1 MVVKLRCDSKNRAS
15 KWRESS
21 TSSIISCKC
30 GRKKLRLCKNKE
42 MSKESEEIKTIEQW
56 RWSEMQGLELHDSS
70 LSSDIDLGASFKA
83 NHNSI
88 DNFPST
94 PTITLKTSSTK
105 TTTIISNTQLKSQNF
120 DKREVF
126 IEENKQMGSFE
137 KEKKISKDFDK
148 REVFVEDNK
157 QMGSF
162 EKEKKN
168 SGDGDKEK
176 SGLSLPPVGFKELFR
191 FADRLDCVLMGIGTV
206 GAFVHGCSLPLF
218 LRFFADLVNSF
229 GSNAN
234 NVDKMTQEVL
244 KYAFYFL
251 VVGAAIWASS
261 WAEISCWMWTGERQ
275 STKMRI
281 KFLEAAL
288 NQDIQY
294 FDTHLRT
301 SDVVSAI
308 NTDAV
313 MVQDAIS
320 EKLGNFI
327 HYMATFVSGFVV
339 GFTAVWQLA
348 LVTLAVVP
356 LIAVIGG
363 IHATTLAKLSGKSQE
378 SLSQAGNIV
387 EQTIVQIRTVLAYVG
402 ESKALKD
409 YTAALRIAQ
418 RIGYKT
424 GFAKGLGLGATYFT
438 VFCCYALLLW
448 YGGYL
453 VRHHFTNGGLAISTM
468 FAVMIGGIG
477 LGQSAPS
484 MAAFAKAR
492 VAAAKI
498 FQVIDHKPA
507 VDRNA
512 ESGLELESV
521 TGQVELKNVNFSYP
535 SRPDVLVLKNFSITV
550 PSGKTIA
557 LVGSSGSGKSTV
569 VSLIERFYDPTSGQV
584 MLDGQDIKSLK
595 LKWLRQQV
603 GLVSQE
609 PALFATTIKE
619 NILLGRPDA
628 NLIEIEEAAR
638 VANAHSFIIKLPD
651 GYDTQVGERGLQL
664 SGGQKQRIAIARAM
678 LKNPAILLLDE
689 ATSALDS
696 ESEKLVQEALDRF
709 MIGRTTLVIAHRLS
723 TIRKADL
730 VAVLQQGSV
739 SEIGTHDELM
749 GKGENGMYAKLIRMQ
764 EAAHETALN
773 NARKSSARPS
783 SARNSVSS
791 PIITRNSSYGRSPYS
806 RRLSDFSTSDFSLSL
821 DAGYPNY
828 RHDKLAFREQY
839 SSFLRLAKM
848 NSPEWSYALIGSI
861 GSVVCG
867 SLSAFFAYVLSAVLS
882 VYYNPDHAYMIRE
895 IGKYCYLLIGVS
907 SAALIFNT
915 LQHFFWDVVG
925 ENLTKRVREKMIEA
939 VLKNEMAWFD
949 QEENE
954 SSRIAARLALDANNV
969 RSAIGDRISVI
980 MQNSALM
987 LVACT
992 AGFVLQWR
1000 LALVLIAVFPVVV
1013 AATVL
1018 QKMFMKGFSGD
1029 LEAAHA
1035 KSTQLA
1041 GEAVANV
1048 RTVAAFNSETKIV
1061 DLFTTN
1067 LQTPLKRCFWKGQ
1080 IAGTGYGIAQ
1090 FLLYASYALGLWY
1103 ASWLVKHGIS
1113 DFSKTIRVFMVLM
1126 VSANG
1131 AAETLTL
1138 APDFIKGGRAMRS
1151 VFDLLDRK
1159 TEIEPDDIDSTPV
1172 PDKLRGEVEFKH
1184 VDFTYPSR
1192 PDVPIFRDLNLRA
1205 RAGKTLA
1212 LVGPSGSGKSSVI
1225 SLILRYYDPSSG
1237 RVMIDGKDIR
1247 KYNLKALRRHIA
1259 MVPQEPCLFATTIY
1273 ENIAYGQESATEAEI
1288 IEAATMANAHK
1299 FISSLPDG
1307 YETFVGERG
1316 IQLSGGQKQRI
1327 AIARAFLR
1335 KAEVMLLDEATSA
1348 LDAESERSVQEALE
1362 RACAGKTTIVV
1373 AHRLSTIR
1381 NAHVIAVIDDGKVAE
1396 QGSHSHLLKNYPD
1409 GIYSRM
1415 IQLQRFTHGQVVSM
1429 VSGSSSSTRQR
1440 EDQDQGQ

>member
-1 MVVKLRCDSKNRAS
+1 MSQ
-15 KWRESS
+15 ESVQ
-21 TSSIISCKC
+21 I
-30 GRKKLRLCKNKE
+30 E
-42 MSKESEEIKTIEQW
+42 EEIKSLEQW
-56 RWSEMQGLELHDSS
+56 RWSEMQGLELLPEPSS
-70 LSSDIDLGASFKA
+70 
-83 NHNSI
+83 NS
-88 DNFPST
+88 N
-94 PTITLKTSSTK
+94 
-105 TTTIISNTQLKSQNF
+105 
-120 DKREVF
+120 
-126 IEENKQMGSFE
+126 
-137 KEKKISKDFDK
+137 
-148 REVFVEDNK
+148 
-157 QMGSF
+157 
-162 EKEKKN
+162 KN
-168 SGDGDKEK
+168 SRNPETE
-176 SGLSLPPVGFKELFR
+176 LQEHPPEMENGGGTPPPPPPATAEEPKKAEIRGVAFKELFR
-191 FADRLDCVLMGIGTV
+191 FADGLDYVLMTIGSV

-234 NVDKMTQEVL
+234 NVDKMMQEVL
-244 KYAFYFL
+244 KYALYFL

-275 STKMRI
+275 TTKMRI
-281 KFLEAAL
+281 KYLEAAL
-288 NQDIQY
+288 NQDIQF
-294 FDTHLRT
+294 FDTEVRT

-327 HYMATFVSGFVV
+327 HYMATFVSGFIV

-348 LVTLAVVP
+348 LVTIAVVP

-363 IHATTLAKLSGKSQE
+363 IHTTTLSKLSNKSQE

-387 EQTIVQIRTVLAYVG
+387 EQQTVVQIRVVMAFVG
-402 ESKALKD
+402 ESRASQAYSSALK
-409 YTAALRIAQ
+409 TAQKL
-418 RIGYKT
+418 GYKT
-424 GFAKGLGLGATYFT
+424 GFAKGMGLGATYFV

-453 VRHHFTNGGLAISTM
+453 VRHHLTNGGLAIATM
-468 FAVMIGGIG
+468 FAVMIGGLG
-477 LGQSAPS
+477 LGQSVPS
-484 MAAFAKAR
+484 MAAFAKAK

-498 FQVIDHKPA
+498 FRIIDHKPTIE
-507 VDRNA
+507 RNS
-512 ESGLELESV
+512 ESGVELESV
-521 TGQVELKNVNFSYP
+521 TGLVELKNVDFSYP
-535 SRPDVLVLKNFSITV
+535 SRPDVKILNEFTLSV
-550 PSGKTIA
+550 PAGKTIA

-584 MLDGQDIKSLK
+584 LLDGHDLKTLK
-595 LKWLRQQV
+595 LKWLRQQI

-609 PALFATTIKE
+609 PALFATSIKE

-628 NLIEIEEAAR
+628 DQVEVEEAAR

-651 GYDTQVGERGLQL
+651 GFDTQVGERGLQL

-709 MIGRTTLVIAHRLS
+709 MIGRTTLIIAHRLS

-739 SEIGTHDELM
+739 SEIGTHDELFA
-749 GKGENGMYAKLIRMQ
+749 KGENGIYSKLIKMQ
-764 EAAHETALN
+764 EAAHETAMN

-791 PIITRNSSYGRSPYS
+791 PIIARNSSYGRSPYS
-806 RRLSDFSTSDFSLSL
+806 RRLSDFSTTDFSLSVE
-821 DAGYPNY
+821 ASSYPNY
-828 RHDKLAFREQY
+828 RHDKLPFKDQAN
-839 SSFLRLAKM
+839 SFWRLAKM
-848 NSPEWSYALIGSI
+848 NSPEWKYALV
-861 GSVVCG
+861 GSVGSVICG

-882 VYYNPDHAYMIRE
+882 IYYNPDHNYMIKQ
-895 IGKYCYLLIGVS
+895 IDKYCYLLIGLS

-915 LQHFFWDVVG
+915 LQHSFWDIVG
-925 ENLTKRVREKMIEA
+925 ENLTKRVREKMLTA

-954 SSRIAARLALDANNV
+954 SARISARLALDANNV

-980 MQNSALM
+980 VQNTALM

-1000 LALVLIAVFPVVV
+1000 LALVLVAVFPVVV

-1018 QKMFMKGFSGD
+1018 QKMFMTGFSGD

-1035 KSTQLA
+1035 KGTQLA
-1041 GEAVANV
+1041 GEAIANV
-1048 RTVAAFNSETKIV
+1048 RTVAAFNSEAKIV
-1061 DLFTTN
+1061 RLYTAN
-1067 LQTPLKRCFWKGQ
+1067 LEPPLKRCFWKGQ
-1080 IAGTGYGIAQ
+1080 IAGSGYGVAQ
-1090 FLLYASYALGLWY
+1090 FCLYASYALGLWY

-1138 APDFIKGGRAMRS
+1138 APDFIKGGQAMRS
-1151 VFDLLDRK
+1151 VFELLDRK
-1159 TEIEPDDIDSTPV
+1159 TEIEPDDLDTTPV
-1172 PDKLRGEVEFKH
+1172 PDRLRGEVELKH
-1184 VDFTYPSR
+1184 IDFSYPSR
-1192 PDVPIFRDLNLRA
+1192 PDIQVFRDLSLRA

-1212 LVGPSGSGKSSVI
+1212 LVGPSGCGKSSVI
-1225 SLILRYYDPSSG
+1225 SLIQRFYEPSSG
-1237 RVMIDGKDIR
+1237 RVLIDGKDIR
-1247 KYNLKALRRHIA
+1247 KYNLKAIRKHIA
-1259 MVPQEPCLFATTIY
+1259 IVPQEPCLFGTTIY
-1273 ENIAYGQESATEAEI
+1273 ENIAYGHECATEAEI
-1288 IEAATMANAHK
+1288 IQAATLASAHK
-1299 FISSLPDG
+1299 FISALPDG
-1307 YETFVGERG
+1307 YKTYVGERG
-1316 IQLSGGQKQRI
+1316 VQLSGGQKQRI
-1327 AIARAFLR
+1327 AIARALVR
-1335 KAEVMLLDEATSA
+1335 KAEIMLLDEATSA
-1348 LDAESERSVQEALE
+1348 LDAESERSVQEALDQ
-1362 RACAGKTTIVV
+1362 ACSGRTSIVV

-1409 GIYSRM
+1409 GIYARM
-1415 IQLQRFTHGQVVSM
+1415 IQLQRFTHTQVIGM
-1429 VSGSSSSTRQR
+1429 TSGSSSRVNK
-1440 EDQDQGQ
+1440 EDDA

>member
-1 MVVKLRCDSKNRAS
+1 
-15 KWRESS
+15 
-21 TSSIISCKC
+21 
-30 GRKKLRLCKNKE
+30 
-42 MSKESEEIKTIEQW
+42 MSQDSEEIKTIEQW
-56 RWSEMQGLELHDSS
+56 KWSEIQGLELLVSAHPPPP
-70 LSSDIDLGASFKA
+70 SSDSVQTPSFKA
-83 NHNSI
+83 YNHNHNPLIFPNSTNSNATGNTTNNI
-88 DNFPST
+88 TITPTTEAQQTQGDFVQSTEVSAGGLNLPRQQEMDGSDGKKKKDGGGDAEKPGSPPPST
-94 PTITLKTSSTK
+94 RFS
-105 TTTIISNTQLKSQNF
+105 
-120 DKREVF
+120 
-126 IEENKQMGSFE
+126 
-137 KEKKISKDFDK
+137 
-148 REVFVEDNK
+148 
-157 QMGSF
+157 
-162 EKEKKN
+162 
-168 SGDGDKEK
+168 
-176 SGLSLPPVGFKELFR
+176 ELFR
-191 FADRLDCVLMGIGTV
+191 FADGLDYFLMSIGTL

-234 NVDKMTQEVL
+234 NVDKMTQEVV

-281 KFLEAAL
+281 KYLEAVL
-288 NQDIQY
+288 NQDIQF
-294 FDTHLRT
+294 FDTEVRT
-301 SDVVSAI
+301 SDVVYAI

-363 IHATTLAKLSGKSQE
+363 IHAATLSKLSAKSQAA
-378 SLSQAGNIV
+378 LSEAGNIV
-387 EQTIVQIRTVLAYVG
+387 EQTIAQIRTVLAYVG
-402 ESKALKD
+402 ESRALQA
-409 YTAALRIAQ
+409 YSAALRISQ
-418 RIGYKT
+418 KLGYKN
-424 GFAKGLGLGATYFT
+424 GFSKGMGLGATYFT

-453 VRHHFTNGGLAISTM
+453 VRHHFTNGGLAIATM
-468 FAVMIGGIG
+468 FAVMIGGLA

-498 FQVIDHKPA
+498 FHVIDHKPS

-512 ESGLELESV
+512 DSGLDLGSVSGQLEL
-521 TGQVELKNVNFSYP
+521 QNVDFSYP
-535 SRPDVLVLKNFSITV
+535 ARPDVQILNNFSLTV
-550 PSGKTIA
+550 PAGKTIA

-569 VSLIERFYDPTSGQV
+569 VSLIERFYDPSSGQV
-584 MLDGQDIKSLK
+584 LLDGYDIKTLK
-595 LKWLRQQV
+595 LRWLRQQI

-628 NLIEIEEAAR
+628 SLIEIEEAAR
-638 VANAHSFIIKLPD
+638 VANAHSFIVKLPN

-749 GKGENGMYAKLIRMQ
+749 VKGENGVYAKLIKMQ
-764 EAAHETALN
+764 EAAHEAALN

-821 DAGYPNY
+821 DAAYPNY
-828 RHDKLAFREQY
+828 RLEKLPFKEQA

-848 NSPEWSYALIGSI
+848 NSPEWPYALVGSI
-861 GSVVCG
+861 GSVICG

-882 VYYNPDHAYMIRE
+882 VYYNPDHAFMIRQ
-895 IGKYCYLLIGVS
+895 IAKYCYLLIGLS

-925 ENLTKRVREKMIEA
+925 ENLTKRVREKMLAA

-1018 QKMFMKGFSGD
+1018 QKMFMTGFSGD

-1035 KSTQLA
+1035 KGTQLA
-1041 GEAVANV
+1041 GEAVANL
-1048 RTVAAFNSETKIV
+1048 RTVAAFNSELKIV
-1061 DLFTTN
+1061 SLFTAN
-1067 LQTPLKRCFWKGQ
+1067 LDVPLRRCFWKGQ
-1080 IAGTGYGIAQ
+1080 IAGSGYGIAQ
-1090 FLLYASYALGLWY
+1090 FSLYASYALGLWY

-1159 TEIEPDDIDSTPV
+1159 TEIEPDDTDATQV
-1172 PDKLRGEVEFKH
+1172 PDRLRGEVEFKH
-1184 VDFTYPSR
+1184 VDFSYPSR
-1192 PDVPIFRDLNLRA
+1192 PDISVFRDLNLKA

-1212 LVGPSGSGKSSVI
+1212 LVGPSGCGKSSVI
-1225 SLILRYYDPSSG
+1225 ALIERFYEPSSG
-1237 RVMIDGKDIR
+1237 RIMIDGKDIR
-1247 KYNLKALRRHIA
+1247 KYNLKSFRRRVAL
-1259 MVPQEPCLFATTIY
+1259 VPQEPCLFATTIY
-1273 ENIAYGQESATEAEI
+1273 ENIAYGHESATEAEI
-1288 IEAATMANAHK
+1288 TEAATLANAHK

-1307 YETFVGERG
+1307 YKTFVGERG

-1335 KAEVMLLDEATSA
+1335 KADIVLLDEATSA
-1348 LDAESERSVQEALE
+1348 LDAESEKCVQEALE
-1362 RACAGKTTIVV
+1362 RVCAGKTTIVV

-1409 GIYSRM
+1409 GIYARM
-1415 IQLQRFTHGQVVSM
+1415 IQLQRFSHGQAVNFA
-1429 VSGSSSSTRQR
+1429 SGSSSSAPTR
-1440 EDQDQGQ
+1440 ED

>member
-1 MVVKLRCDSKNRAS
+1 MTEKDC
-15 KWRESS
+15 
-21 TSSIISCKC
+21 
-30 GRKKLRLCKNKE
+30 
-42 MSKESEEIKTIEQW
+42 EEIKSIEQW
-56 RWSEMQGLELHDSS
+56 KLSELQDLELVVSSQNNINTNNTTLISATSNTAEDS
-70 LSSDIDLGASFKA
+70 GEKRGEKPAAKEV
-83 NHNSI
+83 
-88 DNFPST
+88 
-94 PTITLKTSSTK
+94 STK
-105 TTTIISNTQLKSQNF
+105 DGGGEP
-120 DKREVF
+120 DKPA
-126 IEENKQMGSFE
+126 GSPP
-137 KEKKISKDFDK
+137 SVDF
-148 REVFVEDNK
+148 R
-157 QMGSF
+157 
-162 EKEKKN
+162 
-168 SGDGDKEK
+168 
-176 SGLSLPPVGFKELFR
+176 ELFR
-191 FADRLDCVLMGIGTV
+191 FADGLDYFLMIIGTF
-206 GAFVHGCSLPLF
+206 GAIVHGSSLPLF

-281 KFLEAAL
+281 KYLEAAL
-288 NQDIQY
+288 NQDIEF
-294 FDTHLRT
+294 FDTEVRT
-301 SDVVSAI
+301 SDVVFAI

-320 EKLGNFI
+320 EKVLGNFL

-356 LIAVIGG
+356 LIAIIGA
-363 IHATTLAKLSGKSQE
+363 IHTITLAKLSGKSQE
-378 SLSQAGNIV
+378 ALAQAGNIA
-387 EQTIVQIRTVLAYVG
+387 EQTIVQVRTVLAFVG
-402 ESKALKD
+402 ESRALQAYSAALKVS
-409 YTAALRIAQ
+409 Q
-418 RIGYKT
+418 RIGYRI
-424 GFAKGLGLGATYFT
+424 GFSKGMGLGATYFT

-453 VRHHFTNGGLAISTM
+453 VRHHFTNGGLAIATM
-468 FAVMIGGIG
+468 FAVMIGGLA

-498 FQVIDHKPA
+498 FQIIDHKPG
-507 VDRNA
+507 VERNND
-512 ESGLELESV
+512 SGLEFELI
-521 TGQVELKNVNFSYP
+521 TGQLELKNVEFSYP
-535 SRPDVLVLKNFSITV
+535 SRPENRVLNNFSLIV
-550 PSGKTIA
+550 PAGKTIA

-569 VSLIERFYDPTSGQV
+569 VSLIERFYDPASGQV
-584 MLDGQDIKSLK
+584 LLDGHDIKTLK
-595 LKWLRQQV
+595 LKWLRQQI

-628 NLIEIEEAAR
+628 TLIEIEEASR
-638 VANAHSFIIKLPD
+638 VANAHSFIVKLPD

-739 SEIGTHDELM
+739 FEIGAHDELIA
-749 GKGENGMYAKLIRMQ
+749 KGENGVYAKLIRMQ
-764 EAAHETALN
+764 EAAHEAALS

-806 RRLSDFSTSDFSLSL
+806 RRLSDFSTSDFSLSI
-821 DAGYPNY
+821 DTAYPNY
-828 RHDKLAFREQY
+828 RHEKLAFKEQA

-848 NSPEWSYALIGSI
+848 NSPEWTYALFGSI
-861 GSVVCG
+861 GSIICG

-882 VYYNPDHAYMIRE
+882 VYYNPDHAYMINQ
-895 IGKYCYLLIGVS
+895 IAKYCYLLIGVS

-915 LQHFFWDVVG
+915 MQHFFWDVVG
-925 ENLTKRVREKMIEA
+925 ENLTKRVREKMLAA

-949 QEENE
+949 REENE
-954 SSRIAARLALDANNV
+954 SSRVAVRLALDANNV

-1018 QKMFMKGFSGD
+1018 QKMFMSGFSGD

-1035 KSTQLA
+1035 KATQLA

-1048 RTVAAFNSETKIV
+1048 RTVAAFNSESKIV
-1061 DLFTTN
+1061 GLFISS
-1067 LQTPLKRCFWKGQ
+1067 LQPPLRRCFWKGQ
-1080 IAGTGYGIAQ
+1080 IAGSGYGIAQ
-1090 FLLYASYALGLWY
+1090 FALYASYALGLWY

-1151 VFDLLDRK
+1151 VFALLDRR
-1159 TEIEPDDIDSTPV
+1159 TEVEPDDPDATAV
-1172 PDKLRGEVEFKH
+1172 PDRFRGEVEFKH
-1184 VDFTYPSR
+1184 VDFSYPSR
-1192 PDVPIFRDLNLRA
+1192 PDVSIFQDLNLRA

-1212 LVGPSGSGKSSVI
+1212 LVGPSGCGKSSVI
-1225 SLILRYYDPSSG
+1225 SLIQRFYEPSSG
-1237 RVMIDGKDIR
+1237 RVIVDGKDIR
-1247 KYNLKALRRHIA
+1247 KYNLKSLRRHIA
-1259 MVPQEPCLFATTIY
+1259 VVPQEPCLFATTIY
-1273 ENIAYGQESATEAEI
+1273 ENIAYGHESSVTESQI
-1288 IEAATMANAHK
+1288 IEAANLANAHK

-1307 YETFVGERG
+1307 YKTYVGERG
-1316 IQLSGGQKQRI
+1316 VQLSGGQKQRI

-1335 KAEVMLLDEATSA
+1335 KAEIMLLDEATSA
-1348 LDAESERSVQEALE
+1348 LDAESERCIQEALD
-1362 RACAGKTTIVV
+1362 RACAGKTTILV

-1381 NAHVIAVIDDGKVAE
+1381 NAHVIAVLDDGKVAE
-1396 QGSHSHLLKNYPD
+1396 L
-1409 GIYSRM
+1409 
-1415 IQLQRFTHGQVVSM
+1415 RFSFPSVEKPS
-1429 VSGSSSSTRQR
+1429 
-1440 EDQDQGQ
+1440 

>member
-1 MVVKLRCDSKNRAS
+1 MSQ
-15 KWRESS
+15 ESVQ
-21 TSSIISCKC
+21 I
-30 GRKKLRLCKNKE
+30 E
-42 MSKESEEIKTIEQW
+42 EEIKSSEQW
-56 RWSEMQGLELHDSS
+56 RWSEMQGLELLPEPSS
-70 LSSDIDLGASFKA
+70 NSNNNPETELQEHPPEMENGGGTPPPPAIVEEPKKA
-83 NHNSI
+83 EI
-88 DNFPST
+88 PG
-94 PTITLKTSSTK
+94 
-105 TTTIISNTQLKSQNF
+105 
-120 DKREVF
+120 VA
-126 IEENKQMGSFE
+126 
-137 KEKKISKDFDK
+137 
-148 REVFVEDNK
+148 
-157 QMGSF
+157 
-162 EKEKKN
+162 
-168 SGDGDKEK
+168 
-176 SGLSLPPVGFKELFR
+176 FKELFR
-191 FADRLDCVLMGIGTV
+191 FADGLDYVLMIIGSL

-234 NVDKMTQEVL
+234 NVDKMMQEVL
-244 KYAFYFL
+244 KYALYFL

-275 STKMRI
+275 TTKMRI
-281 KFLEAAL
+281 KYLEAAL
-288 NQDIQY
+288 NQDIQF
-294 FDTHLRT
+294 FDTEVRT

-327 HYMATFVSGFVV
+327 HYMATFASGFIV

-363 IHATTLAKLSGKSQE
+363 IHTTTLSKLSNKSQE

-387 EQTIVQIRTVLAYVG
+387 EQTVVQIRVVMAFVG
-402 ESKALKD
+402 ESRASQAYSSALK
-409 YTAALRIAQ
+409 TAQKL
-418 RIGYKT
+418 GYKT
-424 GFAKGLGLGATYFT
+424 GFAKGMGLGATYFV

-453 VRHHFTNGGLAISTM
+453 VRHHLTNGGLAIATM
-468 FAVMIGGIG
+468 FAVMIGGLG
-477 LGQSAPS
+477 LGQSVPS
-484 MAAFAKAR
+484 MAAFAKAK

-498 FQVIDHKPA
+498 FRIIDHKPTIE
-507 VDRNA
+507 RNS
-512 ESGLELESV
+512 ESGVELESV
-521 TGQVELKNVNFSYP
+521 TGLVELKNVDFSYP
-535 SRPDVLVLKNFSITV
+535 SRPDVKILNEFTLSV
-550 PSGKTIA
+550 PAGKTIA

-584 MLDGQDIKSLK
+584 LLDGHDLKTLK
-595 LKWLRQQV
+595 LKWLRQQI

-609 PALFATTIKE
+609 PALFATSIKE

-628 NLIEIEEAAR
+628 DQVEVEEAAR

-651 GYDTQVGERGLQL
+651 GFDTQVGERGLQL

-709 MIGRTTLVIAHRLS
+709 MIGRTTLIIAHRLS

-739 SEIGTHDELM
+739 SEIGTHDELFA
-749 GKGENGMYAKLIRMQ
+749 KGENGIYSKLIKMQ
-764 EAAHETALN
+764 EAAHETAMN

-791 PIITRNSSYGRSPYS
+791 PIIARNSSYGRSPYS
-806 RRLSDFSTSDFSLSL
+806 RRLSDFSTTDFSLSVE
-821 DAGYPNY
+821 ASSYPNY
-828 RHDKLAFREQY
+828 RHDKLPFKDQAN
-839 SSFLRLAKM
+839 SFWRLAKM
-848 NSPEWSYALIGSI
+848 NAPEWKYALL
-861 GSVVCG
+861 GSVGSVICG

-882 VYYNPDHAYMIRE
+882 VYYNPDHNYMIKQ
-895 IGKYCYLLIGVS
+895 IDKYCYLLIGLS

-915 LQHFFWDVVG
+915 LQHSFWDIVG
-925 ENLTKRVREKMIEA
+925 ENLTKRVREKMLTA

-954 SSRIAARLALDANNV
+954 SARISARLALDANNV

-980 MQNSALM
+980 VQNTALM

-1000 LALVLIAVFPVVV
+1000 LALVLVAVFPVVV

-1018 QKMFMKGFSGD
+1018 QKMFMTGFSGD

-1035 KSTQLA
+1035 KGTQLA
-1041 GEAVANV
+1041 GEAIANV
-1048 RTVAAFNSETKIV
+1048 RTVAAFNSEAKIV
-1061 DLFTTN
+1061 RLYTAN
-1067 LQTPLKRCFWKGQ
+1067 LEPPLKRCFWKGQ
-1080 IAGTGYGIAQ
+1080 IAGSGYGVAQ
-1090 FLLYASYALGLWY
+1090 FCLYASYALGLWY

-1138 APDFIKGGRAMRS
+1138 APDFIKGGQAMRS
-1151 VFDLLDRK
+1151 VFELLDRK
-1159 TEIEPDDIDSTPV
+1159 TEIEPDDLDTTPV
-1172 PDKLRGEVEFKH
+1172 PDRLRGEVELKH
-1184 VDFTYPSR
+1184 IDFSYPSR
-1192 PDVPIFRDLNLRA
+1192 PDIQVFRDLSLRA

-1212 LVGPSGSGKSSVI
+1212 LVGPSGCGKSSVI
-1225 SLILRYYDPSSG
+1225 SLIQRFYEPSSG
-1237 RVMIDGKDIR
+1237 RVLIDGKDIR
-1247 KYNLKALRRHIA
+1247 KYNLKSIRKHIA
-1259 MVPQEPCLFATTIY
+1259 IVPQEPCLFGTTIY
-1273 ENIAYGQESATEAEI
+1273 ENIAYGHECATEAEI
-1288 IEAATMANAHK
+1288 IQAATLASAHK
-1299 FISSLPDG
+1299 FISALPDG
-1307 YETFVGERG
+1307 YKTYVGERG
-1316 IQLSGGQKQRI
+1316 VQLSGGQKQRI
-1327 AIARAFLR
+1327 AIARALVR
-1335 KAEVMLLDEATSA
+1335 KAEIMLLDEATSA
-1348 LDAESERSVQEALE
+1348 LDAESERSVQEALDQ
-1362 RACAGKTTIVV
+1362 ACSGRTSIVV
-1373 AHRLSTIR
+1373 AHRLATIR

-1409 GIYSRM
+1409 GIYARM
-1415 IQLQRFTHGQVVSM
+1415 IQLQRFTHTQVIGM
-1429 VSGSSSSTRQR
+1429 TSGSSSRAK
-1440 EDQDQGQ
+1440 EDDA

>member
-1 MVVKLRCDSKNRAS
+1 
-15 KWRESS
+15 
-21 TSSIISCKC
+21 
-30 GRKKLRLCKNKE
+30 
-42 MSKESEEIKTIEQW
+42 MSQDSEEIKTVEQW
-56 RWSEMQGLELHDSS
+56 RWSEMQGLELVSS
-70 LSSDIDLGASFKA
+70 
-83 NHNSI
+83 
-88 DNFPST
+88 P
-94 PTITLKTSSTK
+94 PK
-105 TTTIISNTQLKSQNF
+105 TTTARDTEGKVFEERENRGGERRDMEEVSEV
-120 DKREVF
+120 KRD
-126 IEENKQMGSFE
+126 GS
-137 KEKKISKDFDK
+137 
-148 REVFVEDNK
+148 
-157 QMGSF
+157 
-162 EKEKKN
+162 
-168 SGDGDKEK
+168 
-176 SGLSLPPVGFKELFR
+176 SLPSTGFGELFR
-191 FADRLDCVLMGIGTV
+191 FADGLDYVLMAIGTV
-206 GAFVHGCSLPLF
+206 GAIVHGSSLPLF

-234 NVDKMTQEVL
+234 NIDKMTHEVI

-281 KFLEAAL
+281 KYLEAAL
-288 NQDIQY
+288 NQDIPF
-294 FDTHLRT
+294 FDTEVRT
-301 SDVVSAI
+301 SDVVFAI

-320 EKLGNFI
+320 EKLGNFL

-363 IHATTLAKLSGKSQE
+363 VHTTTLAKLSSKSQE
-378 SLSQAGNIV
+378 ALSEAGNIA
-387 EQTIVQIRTVLAYVG
+387 EQTIAQIRTVLAFVG
-402 ESKALKD
+402 ESRALQAYSSALKV
-409 YTAALRIAQ
+409 AQ
-418 RIGYKT
+418 RLGYKS
-424 GFAKGLGLGATYFT
+424 GFAKGMGLGATYFT

-453 VRHHFTNGGLAISTM
+453 VRHHYTNGGLAIATM
-468 FAVMIGGIG
+468 FAVMIGGLA

-498 FQVIDHKPA
+498 FRIIDHKPD
-507 VDRNA
+507 VEKNS
-512 ESGLELESV
+512 ESGLELDCV
-521 TGQVELKNVNFSYP
+521 TGQVELKNVDFSYP
-535 SRPDVLVLKNFSITV
+535 SRPEVQILNDFSLIV
-550 PSGKTIA
+550 PAGKTIA

-584 MLDGQDIKSLK
+584 LLDGHDIKALK
-595 LKWLRQQV
+595 LKWLRQQI

-628 NLIEIEEAAR
+628 TLVEIEEAAR
-638 VANAHSFIIKLPD
+638 VANANSFIIKLPD
-651 GYDTQVGERGLQL
+651 GFDTQVGERGVQL

-730 VAVLQQGSV
+730 VVVLQQGSV
-739 SEIGTHDELM
+739 SEIGTHEELM
-749 GKGENGMYAKLIRMQ
+749 AKGENGVYAKLIRMQ
-764 EAAHETALN
+764 ETAHETALN

-791 PIITRNSSYGRSPYS
+791 PIIARNSSYGRSPYS

-821 DAGYPNY
+821 DASHPNY
-828 RHDKLAFREQY
+828 RLEKLAFKEQA
-839 SSFLRLAKM
+839 SSFWRLAKM
-848 NSPEWSYALIGSI
+848 NSPEWAYALVGSI

-882 VYYNPDHAYMIRE
+882 VYYNPDDAHMIRE
-895 IGKYCYLLIGVS
+895 IRKYCYLLIGVS
-907 SAALIFNT
+907 SAALLFNT

-925 ENLTKRVREKMIEA
+925 ENLTKRVREKMLAA
-939 VLKNEMAWFD
+939 VLKNELAWFD
-949 QEENE
+949 QEEND

-987 LVACT
+987 IVACT

-1018 QKMFMKGFSGD
+1018 QKMFMQGFSGD

-1035 KSTQLA
+1035 KATQLA

-1048 RTVAAFNSETKIV
+1048 RTVAAFNSELKIV
-1061 DLFTTN
+1061 SLFTNN
-1067 LQTPLKRCFWKGQ
+1067 LETPLRRCFWKGQ
-1080 IAGTGYGIAQ
+1080 IAGSGYGIAQ
-1090 FLLYASYALGLWY
+1090 FALYASYALGLWY

-1151 VFDLLDRK
+1151 VFNLLDRK
-1159 TEIEPDDIDSTPV
+1159 SEIDPDEKDSTPV
-1172 PDKLRGEVEFKH
+1172 PDHLRGEVEFKH
-1184 VDFTYPSR
+1184 VDFSYPSR

-1212 LVGPSGSGKSSVI
+1212 LVGPSGCGKSSVI
-1225 SLILRYYDPSSG
+1225 ALIERFYEPSSG

-1247 KYNLKALRRHIA
+1247 KYNLKALRQHIA
-1259 MVPQEPCLFATTIY
+1259 LVPQEPCLFATTIY
-1273 ENIAYGQESATEAEI
+1273 ENIAYGHESATEAEI
-1288 IEAATMANAHK
+1288 TEAATLANAHK

-1307 YETFVGERG
+1307 YKTFVGERG
-1316 IQLSGGQKQRI
+1316 VQLSGGQKQRI
-1327 AIARAFLR
+1327 AVARAFLR
-1335 KAEVMLLDEATSA
+1335 KAELMLLDEATSA

-1362 RACAGKTTIVV
+1362 RACSGKTTIVV
-1373 AHRLSTIR
+1373 AHRLSTIK

-1409 GIYSRM
+1409 GIYARM
-1415 IQLQRFTHGQVVSM
+1415 IQLQRFTHGQALDM
-1429 VSGSSSSTRQR
+1429 ASGSSSSARPR
-1440 EDQDQGQ
+1440 EDDVREGQ

>member
-1 MVVKLRCDSKNRAS
+1 MSQ
-15 KWRESS
+15 ESVQ
-21 TSSIISCKC
+21 I
-30 GRKKLRLCKNKE
+30 E
-42 MSKESEEIKTIEQW
+42 EEIKSLEQW
-56 RWSEMQGLELHDSS
+56 RWSEMQGLELLPEPSS
-70 LSSDIDLGASFKA
+70 NSNSNSRNPETELQEHPPEMENGGGTPPPPPPATVEEPKKA
-83 NHNSI
+83 EI
-88 DNFPST
+88 
-94 PTITLKTSSTK
+94 
-105 TTTIISNTQLKSQNF
+105 
-120 DKREVF
+120 RGVA
-126 IEENKQMGSFE
+126 
-137 KEKKISKDFDK
+137 
-148 REVFVEDNK
+148 
-157 QMGSF
+157 
-162 EKEKKN
+162 
-168 SGDGDKEK
+168 
-176 SGLSLPPVGFKELFR
+176 FKELFR
-191 FADRLDCVLMGIGTV
+191 FADGLDYVLMTIGSV

-234 NVDKMTQEVL
+234 NVDKMMQEVL
-244 KYAFYFL
+244 KYALYFL

-275 STKMRI
+275 TTKMRI
-281 KFLEAAL
+281 KYLEAAL
-288 NQDIQY
+288 NQDIQF
-294 FDTHLRT
+294 FDTEVRT

-327 HYMATFVSGFVV
+327 HYMATFVSGFIV

-348 LVTLAVVP
+348 LVTIAVVP

-363 IHATTLAKLSGKSQE
+363 IHTTTLSKLSNKSQE

-387 EQTIVQIRTVLAYVG
+387 EQQTVVQIRVVMAFVG
-402 ESKALKD
+402 ESRASQAYSSALK
-409 YTAALRIAQ
+409 TAQKL
-418 RIGYKT
+418 GYKT
-424 GFAKGLGLGATYFT
+424 GFAKGMGLGATYFV

-453 VRHHFTNGGLAISTM
+453 VRHHLTNGGLAIATM
-468 FAVMIGGIG
+468 FAVMIGGLG
-477 LGQSAPS
+477 LGQSVPS
-484 MAAFAKAR
+484 MAAFAKAK

-498 FQVIDHKPA
+498 FRIIDHKPTIE
-507 VDRNA
+507 RNS
-512 ESGLELESV
+512 ESGVELESV
-521 TGQVELKNVNFSYP
+521 TGLVELKNVDFSYP
-535 SRPDVLVLKNFSITV
+535 SRPDVKILNDFTLSV
-550 PSGKTIA
+550 PAGKTIA

-584 MLDGQDIKSLK
+584 LLDGHDLKTLK
-595 LKWLRQQV
+595 LKWLRQQI

-609 PALFATTIKE
+609 PALFATSIKE

-628 NLIEIEEAAR
+628 DQVEVEEAAR

-651 GYDTQVGERGLQL
+651 GFDTQVGERGLQL

-709 MIGRTTLVIAHRLS
+709 MIGRTTLIIAHRLS

-739 SEIGTHDELM
+739 SEIGTHDELFA
-749 GKGENGMYAKLIRMQ
+749 KGENGIYSKLIKMQ
-764 EAAHETALN
+764 EAAHETAMN

-791 PIITRNSSYGRSPYS
+791 PIIARNSSYGRSPYS
-806 RRLSDFSTSDFSLSL
+806 RRLSDFSTTDFSLSVE
-821 DAGYPNY
+821 ASSYPNY
-828 RHDKLAFREQY
+828 RHDKLPFKDQAN
-839 SSFLRLAKM
+839 SFWRLAKM
-848 NSPEWSYALIGSI
+848 NSPEWKYALV
-861 GSVVCG
+861 GSVGSVICG

-882 VYYNPDHAYMIRE
+882 IYYNPDHNYMIKQ
-895 IGKYCYLLIGVS
+895 IDKYCYLLIGLS

-915 LQHFFWDVVG
+915 LQHSFWDIVG
-925 ENLTKRVREKMIEA
+925 ENLTKRVREKMLTA

-954 SSRIAARLALDANNV
+954 SARISARLALDANNV

-980 MQNSALM
+980 VQNTALM

-1000 LALVLIAVFPVVV
+1000 LALVLVAVFPVVV

-1018 QKMFMKGFSGD
+1018 QKMFMTGFSGD

-1035 KSTQLA
+1035 KGTQLA
-1041 GEAVANV
+1041 GEAIANV
-1048 RTVAAFNSETKIV
+1048 RTVAAFNSEAKIV
-1061 DLFTTN
+1061 RLYTAN
-1067 LQTPLKRCFWKGQ
+1067 LEPPLKRCFWKGQ
-1080 IAGTGYGIAQ
+1080 IAGSGYGVAQ
-1090 FLLYASYALGLWY
+1090 FCLYASYALGLWY

-1138 APDFIKGGRAMRS
+1138 APDFIKGGQAMRS
-1151 VFDLLDRK
+1151 VFELLDRK
-1159 TEIEPDDIDSTPV
+1159 TEIEPDDLDTTPV
-1172 PDKLRGEVEFKH
+1172 PDRLRGEVELKH
-1184 VDFTYPSR
+1184 IDFSYPSR
-1192 PDVPIFRDLNLRA
+1192 PDIQVFRDLSLRA

-1212 LVGPSGSGKSSVI
+1212 LVGPSGCGKSSVI
-1225 SLILRYYDPSSG
+1225 SLIQRFYEPSSG
-1237 RVMIDGKDIR
+1237 RVLIDGKDIR
-1247 KYNLKALRRHIA
+1247 KYNLKAIRKHIA
-1259 MVPQEPCLFATTIY
+1259 IVPQEPCLFGTTIY
-1273 ENIAYGQESATEAEI
+1273 ENIAYGHECATEAEI
-1288 IEAATMANAHK
+1288 IQAATLASAHK
-1299 FISSLPDG
+1299 FISALPDG
-1307 YETFVGERG
+1307 YKTYVGERG
-1316 IQLSGGQKQRI
+1316 VQLSGGQKQRI
-1327 AIARAFLR
+1327 AIARALVR
-1335 KAEVMLLDEATSA
+1335 KAEIMLLDEATSA
-1348 LDAESERSVQEALE
+1348 LDAESERSVQEALDQ
-1362 RACAGKTTIVV
+1362 ACSGRTSIVV

-1409 GIYSRM
+1409 GIYARM
-1415 IQLQRFTHGQVVSM
+1415 IQLQRFTHTQVIGM
-1429 VSGSSSSTRQR
+1429 TSGSSSRVK
-1440 EDQDQGQ
+1440 EDDA

>member
-1 MVVKLRCDSKNRAS
+1 
-15 KWRESS
+15 
-21 TSSIISCKC
+21 
-30 GRKKLRLCKNKE
+30 
-42 MSKESEEIKTIEQW
+42 MSQEPDQEEEEEIKSVEQW
-56 RWSEMQGLELHDSS
+56 RWSEMQGLEL
-70 LSSDIDLGASFKA
+70 LPEASSDKSNNNNNNSRNPETELREHPPPEMENGGGA
-83 NHNSI
+83 
-88 DNFPST
+88 PPPP
-94 PTITLKTSSTK
+94 PTI
-105 TTTIISNTQLKSQNF
+105 
-120 DKREVF
+120 V
-126 IEENKQMGSFE
+126 EEP
-137 KEKKISKDFDK
+137 KKAEI
-148 REVFVEDNK
+148 RGVA
-157 QMGSF
+157 
-162 EKEKKN
+162 
-168 SGDGDKEK
+168 
-176 SGLSLPPVGFKELFR
+176 FKELFR
-191 FADRLDCVLMGIGTV
+191 FADGLDYVLMGVGSV

-234 NVDKMTQEVL
+234 NVDKMMQEVL
-244 KYAFYFL
+244 KYALYFL

-275 STKMRI
+275 TTKMRI
-281 KFLEAAL
+281 KYLEAAL
-288 NQDIQY
+288 NQDIQF
-294 FDTHLRT
+294 FDTEVRT
-301 SDVVSAI
+301 SDVVFAI

-327 HYMATFVSGFVV
+327 HYMATFVSGFIV

-363 IHATTLAKLSGKSQE
+363 IHTTTLSKLSNKSQE

-387 EQTIVQIRTVLAYVG
+387 EQTVVQIRVVMAFVG
-402 ESKALKD
+402 ESRASQAYSSALK
-409 YTAALRIAQ
+409 TAQKL
-418 RIGYKT
+418 GYKT
-424 GFAKGLGLGATYFT
+424 GLAKGMGLGATYFV

-453 VRHHFTNGGLAISTM
+453 VRHHLTNGGLAIATM
-468 FAVMIGGIG
+468 FAVMIGGLA

-484 MAAFAKAR
+484 MAAFAKAK

-498 FQVIDHKPA
+498 FRIIDHKPTIE
-507 VDRNA
+507 RNS
-512 ESGLELESV
+512 ESGVELDSV
-521 TGQVELKNVNFSYP
+521 TGLVELKNVDFSYP
-535 SRPDVLVLKNFSITV
+535 SRPDVKILNNFCLSV
-550 PSGKTIA
+550 PAGKTIA

-584 MLDGQDIKSLK
+584 LLDGHDLKTLK
-595 LKWLRQQV
+595 LKWLRQQI

-609 PALFATTIKE
+609 PALFATSIKE

-628 NLIEIEEAAR
+628 DQVEIEEAAR

-651 GYDTQVGERGLQL
+651 GFDTQVGERGLQL

-709 MIGRTTLVIAHRLS
+709 MIGRTTLIIAHRLS

-739 SEIGTHDELM
+739 SEIGNHDELFA
-749 GKGENGMYAKLIRMQ
+749 KGENGVYSKLIKMQ
-764 EAAHETALN
+764 EAAHETAMS

-791 PIITRNSSYGRSPYS
+791 PIIARNSSYGRSPYS
-806 RRLSDFSTSDFSLSL
+806 RRLSDFSTSDFSLSIE
-821 DAGYPNY
+821 ASSYPNY
-828 RHDKLAFREQY
+828 RHEKLAFKDQAN
-839 SSFLRLAKM
+839 SFCRLAKM
-848 NSPEWSYALIGSI
+848 NSPEWKYALLGSV

-882 VYYNPDHAYMIRE
+882 VYYNPNHDYMIKQ
-895 IGKYCYLLIGVS
+895 IDKYCYLLIGLS

-915 LQHFFWDVVG
+915 LQHSFWDIVG
-925 ENLTKRVREKMIEA
+925 ENLTKRVREKMLTA

-954 SSRIAARLALDANNV
+954 SARISARLALDANNV

-980 MQNSALM
+980 VQNTALM

-1000 LALVLIAVFPVVV
+1000 LALVLVAVFPVVV

-1018 QKMFMKGFSGD
+1018 QKMFMTGFSGD

-1035 KSTQLA
+1035 KGTQLA
-1041 GEAVANV
+1041 GEAIANV
-1048 RTVAAFNSETKIV
+1048 RTVAAFNSEAKIV
-1061 DLFTTN
+1061 RLYTAN
-1067 LQTPLKRCFWKGQ
+1067 LEPPLKRCFWKGQ
-1080 IAGTGYGIAQ
+1080 IAGCGYGVAQ
-1090 FLLYASYALGLWY
+1090 FCLYASYALGLWY

-1138 APDFIKGGRAMRS
+1138 APDFIKGGQAMRS
-1151 VFDLLDRK
+1151 VFELLDRK
-1159 TEIEPDDIDSTPV
+1159 TEIEPDDPDTTPV
-1172 PDKLRGEVEFKH
+1172 PDRLRGEVELKH
-1184 VDFTYPSR
+1184 IDFSYPSR
-1192 PDVPIFRDLNLRA
+1192 PDIQVFRDLSLRA

-1212 LVGPSGSGKSSVI
+1212 LVGPSGCGKSSVI
-1225 SLILRYYDPSSG
+1225 SLIQRFYEPSSG

-1247 KYNLKALRRHIA
+1247 KYNLKSIRKHIA
-1259 MVPQEPCLFATTIY
+1259 IVPQEPCLFGTTIY
-1273 ENIAYGQESATEAEI
+1273 ENIAYGHECATEAEI
-1288 IEAATMANAHK
+1288 IQAATLASAHK
-1299 FISSLPDG
+1299 FISALPDG
-1307 YETFVGERG
+1307 YKTYVGERG
-1316 IQLSGGQKQRI
+1316 VQLSGGQKQRI
-1327 AIARAFLR
+1327 AIARALVR
-1335 KAEVMLLDEATSA
+1335 KAEIMLLDEATSA
-1348 LDAESERSVQEALE
+1348 LDAESERSVQEALDQ
-1362 RACAGKTTIVV
+1362 ACSGRTSIVV

-1396 QGSHSHLLKNYPD
+1396 QGSHSHLLKNQPD
-1409 GIYSRM
+1409 GIYARM
-1415 IQLQRFTHGQVVSM
+1415 IQLQRFTHTQVIGM
-1429 VSGSSSSTRQR
+1429 TSGSSSRVK
-1440 EDQDQGQ
+1440 EDDA

>member
-1 MVVKLRCDSKNRAS
+1 MSQDSQ
-15 KWRESS
+15 
-21 TSSIISCKC
+21 
-30 GRKKLRLCKNKE
+30 
-42 MSKESEEIKTIEQW
+42 EIKTIEQW
-56 RWSEMQGLELHDSS
+56 RWCEMQGLELVSAEAGGFKGEGEPTQNGVKSNEAEDEVERGVGEATDHRGGGKGGMESS
-70 LSSDIDLGASFKA
+70 EANMDEGEKPVSPPSS
-83 NHNSI
+83 
-88 DNFPST
+88 
-94 PTITLKTSSTK
+94 
-105 TTTIISNTQLKSQNF
+105 
-120 DKREVF
+120 
-126 IEENKQMGSFE
+126 
-137 KEKKISKDFDK
+137 
-148 REVFVEDNK
+148 
-157 QMGSF
+157 
-162 EKEKKN
+162 
-168 SGDGDKEK
+168 
-176 SGLSLPPVGFKELFR
+176 VGFKELFR
-191 FADRLDCVLMGIGTV
+191 FADRLDYVLMAIGTV
-206 GAFVHGCSLPLF
+206 GAIVHGCSLPLF

-234 NVDKMTQEVL
+234 NIDKMTQEVV

-251 VVGAAIWASS
+251 VVGAAIWGSS

-281 KFLEAAL
+281 KYLEAAL
-288 NQDIQY
+288 NQDVQF
-294 FDTHLRT
+294 FDTEVRT
-301 SDVVSAI
+301 SDVVFAI

-320 EKLGNFI
+320 EKLGNFL
-327 HYMATFVSGFVV
+327 HYLATFVSGFVV

-356 LIAVIGG
+356 LIALIGG
-363 IHATTLAKLSGKSQE
+363 IHTTALAKLSSKSQE
-378 SLSQAGNIV
+378 ALSKAGNIA
-387 EQTIVQIRTVLAYVG
+387 EQTIVQIRTVLSFVG
-402 ESKALKD
+402 ESRALQA
-409 YTAALRIAQ
+409 YTSSLRVAQ

-453 VRHHFTNGGLAISTM
+453 VRHHYTNGGLAISTM
-468 FAVMIGGIG
+468 FSVMIGGLA

-484 MAAFAKAR
+484 MAAFAKAK

-498 FQVIDHKPA
+498 YRIIDHKPN
-507 VDRNA
+507 VDRNC
-512 ESGLELESV
+512 ESGLELDSV
-521 TGQVELKNVNFSYP
+521 TGQVELKNVGFSYP
-535 SRPDVLVLKNFSITV
+535 SRPDVQILCNFSLNV
-550 PSGKTIA
+550 PAGKTIA

-569 VSLIERFYDPTSGQV
+569 VSLIERFYDPNSGEV
-584 MLDGQDIKSLK
+584 MLDGYDIKTMNLR
-595 LKWLRQQV
+595 WLRQQI

-619 NILLGRPDA
+619 NILLGRSDA
-628 NLIEIEEAAR
+628 TLVEIEEAAR
-638 VANAHSFIIKLPD
+638 VANAHSFIVKLPE

-730 VAVLQQGSV
+730 VAVIQQGSV
-739 SEIGTHDELM
+739 SEIGTHDDLM
-749 GKGENGMYAKLIRMQ
+749 AKGENGVYAKLIRMQ
-764 EAAHETALN
+764 EIAHETALN

-791 PIITRNSSYGRSPYS
+791 PIIGRNSSYGRSPYS

-821 DAGYPNY
+821 EGSLPNY
-828 RHDKLAFREQY
+828 RLEKLAFKEQA
-839 SSFLRLAKM
+839 SSFWRLAKM
-848 NSPEWSYALIGSI
+848 NSPEWAYALLGSV

-882 VYYNPDHAYMIRE
+882 IYYNPDHAYMIRE

-907 SAALIFNT
+907 SAALLFNT

-925 ENLTKRVREKMIEA
+925 ENLTKRVREKMLAA

-949 QEENE
+949 REENE
-954 SSRIAARLALDANNV
+954 SARIAARLALDANNV

-1018 QKMFMKGFSGD
+1018 QKMFMTGFSGD

-1035 KSTQLA
+1035 KATQLA
-1041 GEAVANV
+1041 GEAVGNV
-1048 RTVAAFNSETKIV
+1048 RTVAAFNSEAKIV
-1061 DLFTTN
+1061 GLFSLN
-1067 LQTPLKRCFWKGQ
+1067 LEKPLRRCFWKGQ
-1080 IAGTGYGIAQ
+1080 IAGSGFGIAQ
-1090 FLLYASYALGLWY
+1090 FSLYASYALGLWY

-1151 VFDLLDRK
+1151 VFALLDRK
-1159 TEIEPDDIDSTPV
+1159 TEIDPDDPDAAPV

-1184 VDFTYPSR
+1184 IDFAYPSR
-1192 PDVPIFRDLNLRA
+1192 PDAQVFRDLTLRA

-1212 LVGPSGSGKSSVI
+1212 LVGPSGCGKSSI
-1225 SLILRYYDPSSG
+1225 IALIQRFYEPTSG
-1237 RVMIDGKDIR
+1237 RILVDGKDIR
-1247 KYNLKALRRHIA
+1247 KYNLKSLRQHMAL
-1259 MVPQEPCLFATTIY
+1259 VPQEPCLFAATIY
-1273 ENIAYGQESATEAEI
+1273 DNIAYGRESATEAEI
-1288 IEAATMANAHK
+1288 IEAATLANAHK
-1299 FISSLPDG
+1299 FISALPDG
-1307 YETFVGERG
+1307 YRTWVGERG
-1316 IQLSGGQKQRI
+1316 VQLSGGQRQRI
-1327 AIARAFLR
+1327 AIARGFVR

-1348 LDAESERSVQEALE
+1348 LDAESERCVQEALE
-1362 RACAGKTTIVV
+1362 KACSGKTTIIV

-1396 QGSHSHLLKNYPD
+1396 QGSHSHLLKHHPD
-1409 GIYSRM
+1409 GCYARM
-1415 IQLQRFTHGQVVSM
+1415 IQLQRFTHGQAITMGMTS
-1429 VSGSSSSTRQR
+1429 VSGSTSYTSPR
-1440 EDQDQGQ
+1440 EEQG

>member
-1 MVVKLRCDSKNRAS
+1 M
-15 KWRESS
+15 RE
-21 TSSIISCKC
+21 
-30 GRKKLRLCKNKE
+30 
-42 MSKESEEIKTIEQW
+42 EEW
-56 RWSEMQGLELHDSS
+56 RWSERRREGVEIVVSAQTQTQTDT
-70 LSSDIDLGASFKA
+70 
-83 NHNSI
+83 NS
-88 DNFPST
+88 PSISIKSPNTT
-94 PTITLKTSSTK
+94 PTSSSPAAAIPSPKQNHITTMEVEGSSAA
-105 TTTIISNTQLKSQNF
+105 
-120 DKREVF
+120 EP
-126 IEENKQMGSFE
+126 E
-137 KEKKISKDFDK
+137 KPASP
-148 REVFVEDNK
+148 
-157 QMGSF
+157 
-162 EKEKKN
+162 
-168 SGDGDKEK
+168 
-176 SGLSLPPVGFKELFR
+176 PPVALKELFR
-191 FADRLDCVLMGIGTV
+191 FADGLDYALMGIGTV
-206 GAFVHGCSLPLF
+206 GAIVHGSSLPLF

-229 GSNAN
+229 GSNADD
-234 NVDKMTQEVL
+234 VDKMTQQVL

-281 KFLEAAL
+281 KYLEAAL
-288 NQDIQY
+288 NQDIQF
-294 FDTHLRT
+294 FDTEVRT
-301 SDVVSAI
+301 SDVVFAI

-320 EKLGNFI
+320 EKLGNFL

-339 GFTAVWQLA
+339 GFTAAWQLA

-363 IHATTLAKLSGKSQE
+363 IHATTLSKLSAKSQDA
-378 SLSQAGNIV
+378 LSEAGNIA
-387 EQTIVQIRTVLAYVG
+387 EQTIAQIRTVLAYVG
-402 ESKALKD
+402 ESRALQS
-409 YTAALRIAQ
+409 YSAALRVAQ
-418 RIGYKT
+418 RLGYKI
-424 GFAKGLGLGATYFT
+424 GLAKGLGLGATYFT

-453 VRHHFTNGGLAISTM
+453 VRHHYTNGGLAIATM
-468 FAVMIGGIG
+468 FAVMIGGLA

-492 VAAAKI
+492 IAAAKI
-498 FQVIDHKPA
+498 FRVIDHKPG
-507 VDRNA
+507 VVSDS
-512 ESGLELESV
+512 ESGLELEAV
-521 TGQVELKNVNFSYP
+521 TGKLELKNVDFCYP
-535 SRPDVLVLKNFSITV
+535 SRPETQILNNFCLTV
-550 PSGKTIA
+550 SAGKTIA

-569 VSLIERFYDPTSGQV
+569 VSLIERFYDPSSGQV
-584 MLDGQDIKSLK
+584 LLDGHDITTLK
-595 LKWLRQQV
+595 LRWLRQQIW
-603 GLVSQE
+603 LVSQE

-619 NILLGRPDA
+619 NILLGRGDA
-628 NLIEIEEAAR
+628 SLVEIEEAAR
-638 VANAHSFIIKLPD
+638 VANAHSFIAKLPD
-651 GYDTQVGERGLQL
+651 GYDTQVGERGVQL

-723 TIRKADL
+723 TIRKSDL

-739 SEIGTHDELM
+739 TEIGTHDELLAR
-749 GKGENGMYAKLIRMQ
+749 GESGIYAKLIRMH
-764 EAAHETALN
+764 EAAANEAALN

-806 RRLSDFSTSDFSLSL
+806 RRLSDFSTTDFSLSL

-828 RHDKLAFREQY
+828 RHEKLAFKEQA

-848 NSPEWSYALIGSI
+848 NSPEWSYALFGSI

-867 SLSAFFAYVLSAVLS
+867 TLSAFFAYVLSAVLS
-882 VYYNPDHAYMIRE
+882 VYYSPNHAYMIRE
-895 IGKYCYLLIGVS
+895 IAKYCYLLIGVS

-915 LQHFFWDVVG
+915 MQHYFWDRVG
-925 ENLTKRVREKMIEA
+925 ENLTKRVREKMLAA
-939 VLKNEMAWFD
+939 VVKNEMAWFD

-954 SSRIAARLALDANNV
+954 SSRVAARLALDANNV

-1000 LALVLIAVFPVVV
+1000 LALVLVAVFPIVV

-1018 QKMFMKGFSGD
+1018 QKMFMNGFSGD
-1029 LEAAHA
+1029 LEASHA
-1035 KSTQLA
+1035 KATQLA

-1048 RTVAAFNSETKIV
+1048 RTVAAFNSEEKIV
-1061 DLFTTN
+1061 GLFSLSLN
-1067 LQTPLKRCFWKGQ
+1067 TPLRRCFWKGQ
-1080 IAGTGYGIAQ
+1080 IAGSGYGIAQ

-1151 VFDLLDRK
+1151 VFELLDRK
-1159 TEIEPDDIDSTPV
+1159 TEIEPDDQDAITV

-1184 VDFTYPSR
+1184 VDFAYPTR
-1192 PDVPIFRDLNLRA
+1192 PDVSVFRDLNLRA

-1212 LVGPSGSGKSSVI
+1212 LVGPSGCGKSSVI
-1225 SLILRYYDPSSG
+1225 ALIQRFYEPSSG

-1247 KYNLKALRRHIA
+1247 KYNLKSLRRHIA
-1259 MVPQEPCLFATTIY
+1259 VVPQEPCLFGATIY
-1273 ENIAYGQESATEAEI
+1273 ENIAYGHEAATEAEI
-1288 IEAATMANAHK
+1288 IEAATLANAHK
-1299 FISSLPDG
+1299 FISSLPEG
-1307 YETFVGERG
+1307 YKTYAGERG
-1316 IQLSGGQKQRI
+1316 VQLSGGQKQRV
-1327 AIARAFLR
+1327 ALARAFLR

-1348 LDAESERSVQEALE
+1348 LDAESERCIQEALE
-1362 RACAGKTTIVV
+1362 RACGGKTTIVV
-1373 AHRLSTIR
+1373 AHRLTTIR
-1381 NAHVIAVIDDGKVAE
+1381 SAHVIAVLDDGKVAE
-1396 QGSHSHLLKNYPD
+1396 QGSHSHLLKNCPEGVYA
-1409 GIYSRM
+1409 RM
-1415 IQLQRFTHGQVVSM
+1415 IQLQRLGNAST
-1429 VSGSSSSTRQR
+1429 SSTQ
-1440 EDQDQGQ
+1440 

>member
-1 MVVKLRCDSKNRAS
+1 MSQDS
-15 KWRESS
+15 
-21 TSSIISCKC
+21 
-30 GRKKLRLCKNKE
+30 
-42 MSKESEEIKTIEQW
+42 SEEIKTIEQW
-56 RWSEMQGLELHDSS
+56 KWSEMQGLELLPPSPIPHQTEQNRDAKTEEPTKSDMESS
-70 LSSDIDLGASFKA
+70 E
-83 NHNSI
+83 
-88 DNFPST
+88 P
-94 PTITLKTSSTK
+94 
-105 TTTIISNTQLKSQNF
+105 
-120 DKREVF
+120 
-126 IEENKQMGSFE
+126 
-137 KEKKISKDFDK
+137 KKKD
-148 REVFVEDNK
+148 
-157 QMGSF
+157 G
-162 EKEKKN
+162 
-168 SGDGDKEK
+168 GDKPE
-176 SGLSLPPVGFKELFR
+176 SVPAAGFGELFR
-191 FADRLDCVLMGIGTV
+191 FADGLDYILMAIGTV
-206 GAFVHGCSLPLF
+206 GAIVHGCSLPLF

-234 NVDKMTQEVL
+234 DVEKMTQEVV

-261 WAEISCWMWTGERQ
+261 WAEISCWMWSGERQ

-281 KFLEAAL
+281 KYLEAAL

-294 FDTHLRT
+294 FDTEVRT
-301 SDVVSAI
+301 SDVVFAI

-356 LIAVIGG
+356 MIAVIGG
-363 IHATTLAKLSGKSQE
+363 IHTTTLAKLSGKSQE
-378 SLSQAGNIV
+378 ALSQAGNTV
-387 EQTIVQIRTVLAYVG
+387 EQTVAQIRVVLAFVG
-402 ESKALKD
+402 ENRALQAYSSALKV
-409 YTAALRIAQ
+409 AQ
-418 RIGYKT
+418 KIGYKT
-424 GFAKGLGLGATYFT
+424 GLAKGMGLGATYFV

-453 VRHHFTNGGLAISTM
+453 VRHHYTNGGLAIATM
-468 FAVMIGGIG
+468 FAVMIGGLA

-484 MAAFAKAR
+484 MAAFTKAR
-492 VAAAKI
+492 VAAGRI
-498 FQVIDHKPA
+498 LRIIDHKPGI
-507 VDRNA
+507 DRNSD
-512 ESGLELESV
+512 SGLELESV
-521 TGQVELKNVNFSYP
+521 TGHVELKNVDFSYP
-535 SRPDVLVLKNFSITV
+535 SRPDVRILNDFSLVV
-550 PSGKTIA
+550 PAGKTIA

-569 VSLIERFYDPTSGQV
+569 VSLIERFYDPTSGHV
-584 MLDGQDIKSLK
+584 VLDGHDIKTLK
-595 LKWLRQQV
+595 LRWLRQQI

-609 PALFATTIKE
+609 PALFATTIRD

-628 NLIEIEEAAR
+628 DQVEIEEAAR
-638 VANAHSFIIKLPD
+638 VANAHSFIIKLPE

-739 SEIGTHDELM
+739 SEIGTHDELFA
-749 GKGENGMYAKLIRMQ
+749 KGENGVYAKLIRMQ
-764 EAAHETALN
+764 EAAHETALS

-791 PIITRNSSYGRSPYS
+791 PIIARNSSYGRSPYS
-806 RRLSDFSTSDFSLSL
+806 RRLSDFSTSDFSLSI
-821 DAGYPNY
+821 DAPHPNY
-828 RHDKLAFREQY
+828 RLEKLAFKDQA
-839 SSFLRLAKM
+839 SSFWRLAKM
-848 NSPEWSYALIGSI
+848 NSPEWLYALIGSI

-882 VYYNPDHAYMIRE
+882 VYYNPNHKFMIRE
-895 IGKYCYLLIGVS
+895 IEKYCYLLIGLS
-907 SAALIFNT
+907 SAALLFNT
-915 LQHFFWDVVG
+915 LQHFFWDIVG
-925 ENLTKRVREKMIEA
+925 ENLTKRVREKMLTA

-954 SSRIAARLALDANNV
+954 SARIAARLALDANNV

-980 MQNSALM
+980 VQNTALM

-1000 LALVLIAVFPVVV
+1000 LALVLVAVFPVVV

-1018 QKMFMKGFSGD
+1018 QKMFMTGFSGD

-1035 KSTQLA
+1035 KATQLA
-1041 GEAVANV
+1041 GEAIANV

-1061 DLFTTN
+1061 GLFTSN
-1067 LQTPLKRCFWKGQ
+1067 LETPLRRCFWKGQ
-1080 IAGTGYGIAQ
+1080 ISGSGFGVAQ
-1090 FLLYASYALGLWY
+1090 FALYASYALGLWY

-1138 APDFIKGGRAMRS
+1138 APDFIKGGRAMKS
-1151 VFDLLDRK
+1151 VFDLLDRR
-1159 TEIEPDDIDSTPV
+1159 TEIDPDDPDATPA
-1172 PDKLRGEVEFKH
+1172 PDRLRGEVELKH
-1184 VDFTYPSR
+1184 VDFSYPTR
-1192 PDVPIFRDLNLRA
+1192 PDMPVFRDLSLRA

-1212 LVGPSGSGKSSVI
+1212 LVGPSGCGKSSVI
-1225 SLILRYYDPSSG
+1225 ALVQRFYDPTSG
-1237 RVMIDGKDIR
+1237 RVMFDGKDIR
-1247 KYNLKALRRHIA
+1247 KYNLKSLRRHIA
-1259 MVPQEPCLFATTIY
+1259 VVPQEPCLFATTIY
-1273 ENIAYGQESATEAEI
+1273 ENIAYGHDSATEAEI
-1288 IEAATMANAHK
+1288 IEAATLANAHK
-1299 FISSLPDG
+1299 FISALPDG
-1307 YETFVGERG
+1307 YKTFVGERG
-1316 IQLSGGQKQRI
+1316 VQLSGGQKQRI

-1335 KAEVMLLDEATSA
+1335 KAELMLLDEATSA
-1348 LDAESERSVQEALE
+1348 LDAESERCVQEALD
-1362 RACAGKTTIVV
+1362 RACSGKTTIIV

-1381 NAHVIAVIDDGKVAE
+1381 NANLIAVIDDGKVAE
-1396 QGSHSHLLKNYPD
+1396 QGSHSQLLKNYPD
-1409 GIYSRM
+1409 GIYARM
-1415 IQLQRFTHGQVVSM
+1415 IQLQRFTHNQVVGM
-1429 VSGSSSSTRQR
+1429 TSGSSSSTRPRDDER
-1440 EDQDQGQ
+1440 EN

>member
-1 MVVKLRCDSKNRAS
+1 MTQDC
-15 KWRESS
+15 
-21 TSSIISCKC
+21 
-30 GRKKLRLCKNKE
+30 
-42 MSKESEEIKTIEQW
+42 EEIKTIEQW
-56 RWSEMQGLELHDSS
+56 RWSELQGLELVVSS
-70 LSSDIDLGASFKA
+70 
-83 NHNSI
+83 NSE
-88 DNFPST
+88 NS
-94 PTITLKTSSTK
+94 
-105 TTTIISNTQLKSQNF
+105 
-120 DKREVF
+120 
-126 IEENKQMGSFE
+126 EENNNSSSVKSHDHINGKDASAAQEEDSVERRETEAAMEVSTSG
-137 KEKKISKDFDK
+137 EKKDGGGELEKP
-148 REVFVEDNK
+148 
-157 QMGSF
+157 GS
-162 EKEKKN
+162 
-168 SGDGDKEK
+168 
-176 SGLSLPPVGFKELFR
+176 PPPSVGF
-191 FADRLDCVLMGIGTV
+191 V
-206 GAFVHGCSLPLF
+206 GAVVHGSSLPLF

-251 VVGAAIWASS
+251 IVGAAIWVFMGRTIRLV
-261 WAEISCWMWTGERQ
+261 AEISCWMWTGERQ

-281 KFLEAAL
+281 KYLEAAL
-288 NQDIQY
+288 NQDIEF
-294 FDTHLRT
+294 FDTKVRT
-301 SDVVSAI
+301 SDVVFAI
-308 NTDAV
+308 NTEAV

-320 EKLGNFI
+320 EKLGNFL

-356 LIAVIGG
+356 LIAVIGA
-363 IHATTLAKLSGKSQE
+363 IHTVTLAKLSGKSQE
-378 SLSQAGNIV
+378 ALSQAGNIA
-387 EQTIVQIRTVLAYVG
+387 EQTIVQIRTVLAFVG
-402 ESKALKD
+402 ESRALQAYSAALKV
-409 YTAALRIAQ
+409 AQ
-418 RIGYKT
+418 KNGYRS
-424 GFAKGLGLGATYFT
+424 GFAKGMGLGATYFT

-453 VRHHFTNGGLAISTM
+453 VRHHFTNGGLAIATM
-468 FAVMIGGIG
+468 FAVMIGGLA

-498 FQVIDHKPA
+498 FRIIDHKPG
-507 VDRNA
+507 VERNS
-512 ESGLELESV
+512 ESGLELESI
-521 TGQVELKNVNFSYP
+521 TGQLELKNVDFAYP
-535 SRPDVLVLKNFSITV
+535 SRPETRVLNNFSLTV
-550 PSGKTIA
+550 PAGKTIA

-569 VSLIERFYDPTSGQV
+569 VSLIERFYDPPSGQV
-584 MLDGQDIKSLK
+584 LLDGHDIKTLK
-595 LKWLRQQV
+595 LRWLRQQI

-628 NLIEIEEAAR
+628 SLIEIEEASR
-638 VANAHSFIIKLPD
+638 VANAHSFIVKLPD

-739 SEIGTHDELM
+739 SEIGTHDELIA
-749 GKGENGMYAKLIRMQ
+749 KGENGFYAKLIRMQ
-764 EAAHETALN
+764 EAAHEASLS

-806 RRLSDFSTSDFSLSL
+806 RRLSDFSTSDFSLSM
-821 DAGYPNY
+821 DAAYTSY
-828 RHDKLAFREQY
+828 RLEKLPFKEQA
-839 SSFLRLAKM
+839 SSFWRLAKM
-848 NSPEWSYALIGSI
+848 NSPEWAYALVGSI
-861 GSVVCG
+861 GSVICG

-895 IGKYCYLLIGVS
+895 IAKYCYLLIGVS

-925 ENLTKRVREKMIEA
+925 ENLTKRVREKMLVA

-949 QEENE
+949 REENE

-1018 QKMFMKGFSGD
+1018 QKMFMNGFSGD
-1029 LEAAHA
+1029 LEAAHSKA
-1035 KSTQLA
+1035 TQLA

-1048 RTVAAFNSETKIV
+1048 RTVAAFNSESKIV
-1061 DLFTTN
+1061 GLFTSS
-1067 LQTPLKRCFWKGQ
+1067 LHPPLSRCFWKGQ
-1080 IAGTGYGIAQ
+1080 IAGSGYGIAQ

-1151 VFDLLDRK
+1151 VFELLDRR
-1159 TEIEPDDIDSTPV
+1159 TEIEPDD
-1172 PDKLRGEVEFKH
+1172 PDATIIPDRLRGEVEFKH
-1184 VDFTYPSR
+1184 VDFSYPTR
-1192 PDVPIFRDLNLRA
+1192 PDIAIFRDLSLRA
-1205 RAGKTLA
+1205 RAGKLLLSSDLA
-1212 LVGPSGSGKSSVI
+1212 AVA
-1225 SLILRYYDPSSG
+1225 
-1237 RVMIDGKDIR
+1237 RVQSFHSYR
-1247 KYNLKALRRHIA
+1247 V
-1259 MVPQEPCLFATTIY
+1259 VPQEPCLFATTIY
-1273 ENIAYGQESATEAEI
+1273 ENIAYGHESATESEI
-1288 IEAATMANAHK
+1288 TEAATLANAHK

-1307 YETFVGERG
+1307 YKTFVGERG
-1316 IQLSGGQKQRI
+1316 VQLSGGQKQRI

-1335 KAEVMLLDEATSA
+1335 KAEIMLLDEATSA
-1348 LDAESERSVQEALE
+1348 LDAESERCIQEALD
-1362 RACAGKTTIVV
+1362 RACAGKTTILI

-1381 NAHVIAVIDDGKVAE
+1381 SAHVIAVLDDGKVAE
-1396 QGSHSHLLKNYPD
+1396 QGSHSHLLKSYPD
-1409 GIYSRM
+1409 GIYARM
-1415 IQLQRFTHGQVVSM
+1415 IQLQRFSHGQAVSM
-1429 VSGSSSSTRQR
+1429 VASAGSSSSGRHQDR
-1440 EDQDQGQ
+1440 EVQ

>member
-1 MVVKLRCDSKNRAS
+1 
-15 KWRESS
+15 
-21 TSSIISCKC
+21 
-30 GRKKLRLCKNKE
+30 
-42 MSKESEEIKTIEQW
+42 MSKDSEEIKRIEQW
-56 RWSEMQGLELHDSS
+56 KWSEMQGLELVSDPSLNPKIQTEEASS
-70 LSSDIDLGASFKA
+70 SSCSKLESDNNGGNEEKLQQEVP
-83 NHNSI
+83 SI
-88 DNFPST
+88 
-94 PTITLKTSSTK
+94 
-105 TTTIISNTQLKSQNF
+105 
-120 DKREVF
+120 
-126 IEENKQMGSFE
+126 
-137 KEKKISKDFDK
+137 
-148 REVFVEDNK
+148 
-157 QMGSF
+157 
-162 EKEKKN
+162 
-168 SGDGDKEK
+168 
-176 SGLSLPPVGFKELFR
+176 GFNELFR
-191 FADRLDCVLMGIGTV
+191 FADGLDYVLMGIGSL
-206 GAFVHGCSLPLF
+206 GALVHGCSLPIF

-234 NVDKMTQEVL
+234 NMDKMMQEVL

-275 STKMRI
+275 TTKMRI
-281 KFLEAAL
+281 KYLEAAL

-294 FDTHLRT
+294 FDTEVRT
-301 SDVVSAI
+301 SDVVFAI

-348 LVTLAVVP
+348 LVTLGVVP
-356 LIAVIGG
+356 LIAVIGA
-363 IHATTLAKLSGKSQE
+363 IHTITLAKLSAKTQE
-378 SLSQAGNIV
+378 ALSQGGNIV
-387 EQTIVQIRTVLAYVG
+387 EQTIVQIRVVSAFVG
-402 ESKALKD
+402 ESKALQA
-409 YTAALRIAQ
+409 YSSALKVAQ
-418 RIGYKT
+418 KIGYKT
-424 GFAKGLGLGATYFT
+424 GFGKGMGLGATYFV
-438 VFCCYALLLW
+438 VFCSYALLLW

-453 VRHHFTNGGLAISTM
+453 VRHHYTNGGLAIATM
-468 FAVMIGGIG
+468 FAVMIGGLG

-484 MAAFAKAR
+484 MSAFAKAK

-498 FQVIDHKPA
+498 FRIIDHKPGI
-507 VDRNA
+507 DRDS

-521 TGQVELKNVNFSYP
+521 TGLVELRNVDFAYP
-535 SRPDVLVLKNFSITV
+535 SRPDVKILNNVSLCV

-569 VSLIERFYDPTSGQV
+569 VSLIERFYDPTSGEV
-584 MLDGQDIKSLK
+584 MLDGHDIKTLK
-595 LKWLRQQV
+595 LRWLRSQI

-628 NLIEIEEAAR
+628 NDIEIEEAAR
-638 VANAHSFIIKLPD
+638 VANAHSFIVKLPD
-651 GYDTQVGERGLQL
+651 GFDTQVGERGLQL

-730 VAVLQQGSV
+730 VAVLQEGSV

-749 GKGENGMYAKLIRMQ
+749 AKGENGAYAKLIRMQ

-791 PIITRNSSYGRSPYS
+791 PIIARNSSYGRSPYS

-821 DAGYPNY
+821 EGYHPNY
-828 RHDKLAFREQY
+828 RMEKLDFKEQAG
-839 SSFLRLAKM
+839 SFWRLVKM
-848 NSPEWSYALIGSI
+848 NSPEWIYALFGSI
-861 GSVVCG
+861 GSIVCG

-895 IGKYCYLLIGVS
+895 IGKYCYLLIGLS
-907 SAALIFNT
+907 SAALLFNT
-915 LQHFFWDVVG
+915 LQHSFWDIVG
-925 ENLTKRVREKMIEA
+925 ENLTKRVREKMLTA

-954 SSRIAARLALDANNV
+954 SARIAARLALDANNV

-980 MQNSALM
+980 VQNTALM

-1018 QKMFMKGFSGD
+1018 Q
-1029 LEAAHA
+1029 
-1035 KSTQLA
+1035 
-1041 GEAVANV
+1041 
-1048 RTVAAFNSETKIV
+1048 R
-1061 DLFTTN
+1061 
-1067 LQTPLKRCFWKGQ
+1067 
-1080 IAGTGYGIAQ
+1080 
-1090 FLLYASYALGLWY
+1090 
-1103 ASWLVKHGIS
+1103 
-1113 DFSKTIRVFMVLM
+1113 
-1126 VSANG
+1126 
-1131 AAETLTL
+1131 
-1138 APDFIKGGRAMRS
+1138 
-1151 VFDLLDRK
+1151 
-1159 TEIEPDDIDSTPV
+1159 
-1172 PDKLRGEVEFKH
+1172 LRGEVELKH
-1184 VDFTYPSR
+1184 VDFSYPSR
-1192 PDVPIFRDLNLRA
+1192 PDIPIFRDLNLRA

-1212 LVGPSGSGKSSVI
+1212 LVGPSGCGKSSVI
-1225 SLILRYYDPSSG
+1225 ALIQRFYEPSSG

-1247 KYNLKALRRHIA
+1247 KYNLKSLRKHISI
-1259 MVPQEPCLFATTIY
+1259 VPQEPCLFATTIY
-1273 ENIAYGQESATEAEI
+1273 ENIGYGHESATEAEI
-1288 IEAATMANAHK
+1288 IEAATLANAHK
-1299 FISSLPDG
+1299 FISSMPDG
-1307 YETFVGERG
+1307 YKTFVGERG
-1316 IQLSGGQKQRI
+1316 VQLSGGQKQRI
-1327 AIARAFLR
+1327 AIARALVR
-1335 KAEVMLLDEATSA
+1335 KAELMLLDEATSA
-1348 LDAESERSVQEALE
+1348 LDAESERSVQEALH
-1362 RACAGKTTIVV
+1362 RACSGKTTIVV

-1409 GIYSRM
+1409 GCYARM
-1415 IQLQRFTHGQVVSM
+1415 IQLQRFTNSQVFEM
-1429 VSGSSSSTRQR
+1429 TSGSSSSKQKEVNER
-1440 EDQDQGQ
+1440 EG

>member
-1 MVVKLRCDSKNRAS
+1 
-15 KWRESS
+15 
-21 TSSIISCKC
+21 
-30 GRKKLRLCKNKE
+30 
-42 MSKESEEIKTIEQW
+42 
-56 RWSEMQGLELHDSS
+56 MQGLEVEPSVSAHSETSTASS
-70 LSSDIDLGASFKA
+70 ADNTHLPLPSSIKA
-83 NHNSI
+83 PTLTHIENNST
-88 DNFPST
+88 PST
-94 PTITLKTSSTK
+94 IVLTAPEQQVSLAREMEVSTSESK
-105 TTTIISNTQLKSQNF
+105 K
-120 DKREVF
+120 EGGG
-126 IEENKQMGSFE
+126 EPE
-137 KEKKISKDFDK
+137 KPASPPA
-148 REVFVEDNK
+148 V
-157 QMGSF
+157 
-162 EKEKKN
+162 
-168 SGDGDKEK
+168 
-176 SGLSLPPVGFKELFR
+176 GLGELFR
-191 FADRLDCVLMGIGTV
+191 FADGLDYVLMTIGTI
-206 GAFVHGCSLPLF
+206 GAIVHGSSLPLF

-229 GSNAN
+229 GANAD
-234 NVDKMTQEVL
+234 NVDKMTQEVV

-281 KFLEAAL
+281 KYLEAAL
-288 NQDIQY
+288 NQDVQY
-294 FDTHLRT
+294 FDTEVRT
-301 SDVVSAI
+301 SDVVFAI

-320 EKLGNFI
+320 EKLGNFL

-363 IHATTLAKLSGKSQE
+363 IHTATLAKLSGKSQE
-378 SLSQAGNIV
+378 ALSEAGNIA
-387 EQTIVQIRTVLAYVG
+387 EQTIAQIRTVLPYVG
-402 ESKALKD
+402 ESRALQS
-409 YTAALRIAQ
+409 YSAALRVAQ
-418 RIGYKT
+418 KIGYKI
-424 GFAKGLGLGATYFT
+424 GFAKGMGLGATYFT

-453 VRHHFTNGGLAISTM
+453 VRHHFTNGGLAIATM
-468 FAVMIGGIG
+468 FAVMIGGLA

-498 FQVIDHKPA
+498 FRIIDHKPSI
-507 VDRNA
+507 DKNSD
-512 ESGLELESV
+512 SGLELQAI
-521 TGQVELKNVNFSYP
+521 TGQLELKNVDFSYP
-535 SRPDVLVLKNFSITV
+535 SRPETQILNNFSLNV
-550 PSGKTIA
+550 PAGKTIA

-584 MLDGQDIKSLK
+584 LLDGHDIKTLK
-595 LKWLRQQV
+595 LRWLRQQM

-619 NILLGRPDA
+619 NILLGRPEA
-628 NLIEIEEAAR
+628 SFVEIEEAAR
-638 VANAHSFIIKLPD
+638 VANAHSFIVKLPD
-651 GYDTQVGERGLQL
+651 GYDTQVGDRGLQL

-678 LKNPAILLLDE
+678 LKNPGILLLDE

-739 SEIGTHDELM
+739 SEMGTHDELI
-749 GKGENGMYAKLIRMQ
+749 GRGENSVYAKLIRMQ
-764 EAAHETALN
+764 EAAHEAALS

-821 DAGYPNY
+821 DTAYPNY
-828 RHDKLAFREQY
+828 RHEKLAFKDQA

-848 NSPEWSYALIGSI
+848 NSPEWVYALVGSI
-861 GSVVCG
+861 GSVICG

-882 VYYNPDHAYMIRE
+882 VYYNPDHAFMIRE
-895 IGKYCYLLIGVS
+895 IAKYCYLLIGVS

-915 LQHFFWDVVG
+915 LQHFYWDTVG
-925 ENLTKRVREKMIEA
+925 ENLTKRVREKLLAA

-954 SSRIAARLALDANNV
+954 SSRVSARLALDANNV

-1018 QKMFMKGFSGD
+1018 QKMFMTGFSGD
-1029 LEAAHA
+1029 LEAAHSKA
-1035 KSTQLA
+1035 TQLA
-1041 GEAVANV
+1041 SEAVANL

-1061 DLFTTN
+1061 VLFTTS
-1067 LQTPLKRCFWKGQ
+1067 LMTPLRRCFWKGQ
-1080 IAGTGYGIAQ
+1080 IAGSGYGIAQ
-1090 FLLYASYALGLWY
+1090 FMLYASYALGLWY

-1159 TEIEPDDIDSTPV
+1159 TEIEPDDANATSI
-1172 PDKLRGEVEFKH
+1172 PDRLRGEVEFKH
-1184 VDFTYPSR
+1184 VDFSYPTR
-1192 PDVPIFRDLNLRA
+1192 PDISVFSDLNLRA

-1212 LVGPSGSGKSSVI
+1212 LVGPSGCGKSSVI
-1225 SLILRYYDPSSG
+1225 ALIQRFYEPSSG

-1247 KYNLKALRRHIA
+1247 KYNLKSLRQHMAI
-1259 MVPQEPCLFATTIY
+1259 VPQEPCLFATTIY
-1273 ENIAYGQESATEAEI
+1273 ENIAYGHESATEAEI
-1288 IEAATMANAHK
+1288 IEAATLANAHK

-1307 YETFVGERG
+1307 YKTFAGERG
-1316 IQLSGGQKQRI
+1316 VQLSGGQKQRI

-1335 KAEVMLLDEATSA
+1335 KADIMLLDEATSA
-1348 LDAESERSVQEALE
+1348 LDAESERSIQDALE

-1381 NAHVIAVIDDGKVAE
+1381 NAHVIAVLDDGKVAE

-1415 IQLQRFTHGQVVSM
+1415 IQLQRFTHGQAVSM
-1429 VSGSSSSTRQR
+1429 VASGASSSVRLR
-1440 EDQDQGQ
+1440 EDQDRDGQ

>member
-1 MVVKLRCDSKNRAS
+1 MQ
-15 KWRESS
+15 ESQ
-21 TSSIISCKC
+21 
-30 GRKKLRLCKNKE
+30 
-42 MSKESEEIKTIEQW
+42 EEIIKKGREHW
-56 RWSEMQGLELHDSS
+56 KWYEMQGLELVSETPNQNQNLDT
-70 LSSDIDLGASFKA
+70 LSEE
-83 NHNSI
+83 
-88 DNFPST
+88 PQTTQQRT
-94 PTITLKTSSTK
+94 PAMEGEG
-105 TTTIISNTQLKSQNF
+105 QNG
-120 DKREVF
+120 K
-126 IEENKQMGSFE
+126 KK
-137 KEKKISKDFDK
+137 KESA
-148 REVFVEDNK
+148 
-157 QMGSF
+157 
-162 EKEKKN
+162 
-168 SGDGDKEK
+168 
-176 SGLSLPPVGFKELFR
+176 PAAVGFGELFR
-191 FADRLDCVLMGIGTV
+191 FADGLDYVLMGIGTL
-206 GAFVHGCSLPLF
+206 GAFVHGCSLPIF

-234 NVDKMTQEVL
+234 NIDQMSQEVL

-261 WAEISCWMWTGERQ
+261 WAEISCWMYTGERQ

-281 KFLEAAL
+281 KYLEAAL
-288 NQDIQY
+288 SQDIQF
-294 FDTHLRT
+294 FDTEVRT
-301 SDVVSAI
+301 SDVVFAI
-308 NTDAV
+308 NTEAV

-363 IHATTLAKLSGKSQE
+363 IHTTTLAKLSAKSQDA
-378 SLSQAGNIV
+378 LSQAGNIA

-402 ESKALKD
+402 ESRALQAYSSALKISQK
-409 YTAALRIAQ
+409 L
-418 RIGYKT
+418 GYKS
-424 GFAKGLGLGATYFT
+424 GFSKGFGLGATYFT

-453 VRHHFTNGGLAISTM
+453 VRNNHTNGGLAIATM
-468 FAVMIGGIG
+468 FSVMIGGLA

-484 MAAFAKAR
+484 MSAFAKAR

-498 FQVIDHKPA
+498 FQIIDHKSS
-507 VDRNA
+507 VDKNA
-512 ESGLELESV
+512 ESGVELDSV
-521 TGQVELKNVNFSYP
+521 SGLVELKNVNFAYP
-535 SRPDVLVLKNFSITV
+535 SRPDVKILNNFSLSV
-550 PSGKTIA
+550 PAGKTIA

-584 MLDGQDIKSLK
+584 MLDGHDIKELK
-595 LKWLRQQV
+595 LKWLRQQI

-609 PALFATTIKE
+609 PALFATTIQE

-628 NLIEIEEAAR
+628 SMVEIEEAAR
-638 VANAHSFIIKLPD
+638 VSNAHSFIIKLPD
-651 GYDTQVGERGLQL
+651 AYDTQVGERGLQL

-730 VAVLQQGSV
+730 VVVLQQGGV
-739 SEIGTHDELM
+739 LEMGTHDELFA
-749 GKGENGMYAKLIRMQ
+749 KGETGVYAKLIKMQ
-764 EAAHETALN
+764 EIAHETALN

-806 RRLSDFSTSDFSLSL
+806 RRLSDFSTSDFSLSVE
-821 DAGYPNY
+821 GNYPSY
-828 RHDKLAFREQY
+828 RHEKLPFKVQA
-839 SSFLRLAKM
+839 SSFWRLAKM
-848 NSPEWSYALIGSI
+848 NSPEWTYALIGSV
-861 GSVVCG
+861 GSVICG

-882 VYYNPDHAYMIRE
+882 VYYNPDDAYMIRE

-915 LQHFFWDVVG
+915 FQHYFWDVVG
-925 ENLTKRVREKMIEA
+925 ENLTKRVREKMLAA

-954 SSRIAARLALDANNV
+954 SSRVAARLSLDANNV

-1000 LALVLIAVFPVVV
+1000 LALVLVAVFPLVV

-1018 QKMFMKGFSGD
+1018 QKMFMQGFSGD
-1029 LEAAHA
+1029 LEGAHA
-1035 KSTQLA
+1035 KATQLA
-1041 GEAVANV
+1041 GEAVANM
-1048 RTVAAFNSETKIV
+1048 RTVAAFNSEDKIV
-1061 DLFTTN
+1061 NLFTIS
-1067 LQTPLKRCFWKGQ
+1067 LEKPLRKCFWKGQ
-1080 IAGTGYGIAQ
+1080 IAGSGFGIAQ

-1138 APDFIKGGRAMRS
+1138 APDFIKGGRAMKS

-1159 TEIEPDDIDSTPV
+1159 TEIELDEVDSIPV
-1172 PDKLRGEVEFKH
+1172 PDRLRGEVELKH
-1184 VDFTYPSR
+1184 VDFSYPTR
-1192 PDVPIFRDLNLRA
+1192 PDVPVFRDLCLRA

-1212 LVGPSGSGKSSVI
+1212 LVGPSGCGKSSVVA
-1225 SLILRYYDPSSG
+1225 LIQRFYEPSSG
-1237 RVMIDGKDIR
+1237 RVMIDGKDTR

-1259 MVPQEPCLFATTIY
+1259 TVPQEPCLFATTIY
-1273 ENIAYGQESATEAEI
+1273 DNIAYGHEFATESDI
-1288 IEAATMANAHK
+1288 IEAATLANAHK
-1299 FISSLPDG
+1299 FISALPDG
-1307 YETFVGERG
+1307 YKTFVGERG
-1316 IQLSGGQKQRI
+1316 VQLSGGQKQRV

-1335 KAEVMLLDEATSA
+1335 KAEIMLLDEATSA
-1348 LDAESERSVQEALE
+1348 LDAESEKCIQEAIE
-1362 RACAGKTTIVV
+1362 RVCSGKTTIVV

-1409 GIYSRM
+1409 GCYAKM
-1415 IQLQRFTHGQVVSM
+1415 IQLQRFSHGEAVNMAST
-1429 VSGSSSSTRQR
+1429 SSSKH
-1440 EDQDQGQ
+1440 G

>member
-1 MVVKLRCDSKNRAS
+1 
-15 KWRESS
+15 
-21 TSSIISCKC
+21 
-30 GRKKLRLCKNKE
+30 
-42 MSKESEEIKTIEQW
+42 
-56 RWSEMQGLELHDSS
+56 MQGLELNPSS
-70 LSSDIDLGASFKA
+70 
-83 NHNSI
+83 
-88 DNFPST
+88 T
-94 PTITLKTSSTK
+94 TTSST
-105 TTTIISNTQLKSQNF
+105 TTTTTESVAQHLE
-120 DKREVF
+120 RESATPK
-126 IEENKQMGSFE
+126 EQRRE
-137 KEKKISKDFDK
+137 KEMEVSEGKK
-148 REVFVEDNK
+148 E
-157 QMGSF
+157 G
-162 EKEKKN
+162 
-168 SGDGDKEK
+168 
-176 SGLSLPPVGFKELFR
+176 LPPAVAFKELFR
-191 FADRLDCVLMGIGTV
+191 FADGLDCILMTIGSL
-206 GAFVHGCSLPLF
+206 GAFVHGCALPLF

-229 GSNAN
+229 GSYAN
-234 NVDKMTQEVL
+234 NPDKMMQEVL
-244 KYAFYFL
+244 KYAYYFL

-261 WAEISCWMWTGERQ
+261 WAEIACWMWTGERQ

-281 KFLEAAL
+281 KYLEAAL
-288 NQDIQY
+288 SQDIQY
-294 FDTHLRT
+294 FDTQVRS
-301 SDVVSAI
+301 SDIVFAI
-308 NTDAV
+308 NTDAAL
-313 MVQDAIS
+313 VQDAIS
-320 EKLGNFI
+320 EKLGSFI
-327 HYMATFVSGFVV
+327 HYLATFVTGFVV

-363 IHATTLAKLSGKSQE
+363 IHTTTLAKLSTKSQGAM
-378 SLSQAGNIV
+378 SQAGNIV
-387 EQTIVQIRTVLAYVG
+387 EQTIVQIRVVFAFVG
-402 ESKALKD
+402 ESRALQGYSAALK
-409 YTAALRIAQ
+409 IAQ
-418 RIGYKT
+418 KLGYKT
-424 GFAKGLGLGATYFT
+424 GLAKGLGLGGTYFV

-453 VRHHFTNGGLAISTM
+453 VRHHLTNGGLAIATM

-484 MAAFAKAR
+484 MSAFAKAKA
-492 VAAAKI
+492 AAAKI
-498 FQVIDHKPA
+498 FMVIDHKPSI
-507 VDRNA
+507 DRNKI
-512 ESGLELESV
+512 SGTELESV
-521 TGQVELKNVNFSYP
+521 TGQIELKNVEFAYP
-535 SRPDVLVLKNFSITV
+535 SRPDVKILHNFTLTV
-550 PSGKTIA
+550 PAGKTIA

-569 VSLIERFYDPTSGQV
+569 VSLIERFYDPIEGQLL
-584 MLDGQDIKSLK
+584 LDGHDIKTLK
-595 LKWLRQQV
+595 LRWLRQQI

-609 PALFATTIKE
+609 PALFATSIKE

-628 NLIEIEEAAR
+628 SLVEVEEAAR

-651 GYDTQVGERGLQL
+651 GFDTQVGERGLQL

-749 GKGENGMYAKLIRMQ
+749 AKGESSVYSKLIRMQ
-764 EAAHETALN
+764 EAAHETALH

-791 PIITRNSSYGRSPYS
+791 PIIARNSSYGRSPYS

-821 DAGYPNY
+821 DATHASY
-828 RHDKLAFREQY
+828 RNEKLAFKEQAN
-839 SSFLRLAKM
+839 SFWRLAKM
-848 NSPEWSYALIGSI
+848 NAPEWPYALIGSV
-861 GSVVCG
+861 GSVICG

-882 VYYNPDHAYMIRE
+882 VYYNPDHAFMIRE
-895 IGKYCYLLIGVS
+895 IAKYCYLLIGLS

-925 ENLTKRVREKMIEA
+925 ENLTKRVREKMMAA
-939 VLKNEMAWFD
+939 VIKNEMAWFD

-954 SSRIAARLALDANNV
+954 SARIATRLALDANNV

-1018 QKMFMKGFSGD
+1018 QKMFLKGFSGD

-1035 KSTQLA
+1035 KATQLA
-1041 GEAVANV
+1041 GEAVSNV
-1048 RTVAAFNSETKIV
+1048 RTVAAFNSEVKIV
-1061 DLFTTN
+1061 GLFTSN
-1067 LQTPLKRCFWKGQ
+1067 LETPLRRCFWKGQ
-1080 IAGTGYGIAQ
+1080 IAGSGYGIAQ
-1090 FLLYASYALGLWY
+1090 FALYASYALGLWY

-1138 APDFIKGGRAMRS
+1138 APDFIKGGRAMKS
-1151 VFDLLDRK
+1151 VFQLLDRK
-1159 TEIEPDDIDSTPV
+1159 TEIEPDDSDATPV
-1172 PDKLRGEVEFKH
+1172 PERLRGEVELKH
-1184 VDFTYPSR
+1184 VDFSYPTR
-1192 PDVPIFRDLNLRA
+1192 PDISVFQDLNLRA

-1212 LVGPSGSGKSSVI
+1212 LVGPSGCGKSSVI
-1225 SLILRYYDPSSG
+1225 SLVLRFYDPSSG

-1247 KYNLKALRRHIA
+1247 KYNLKSLRQHIGL
-1259 MVPQEPCLFATTIY
+1259 VPQEPCLFATTIY
-1273 ENIAYGQESATEAEI
+1273 DNIKYGNENATETEI
-1288 IEAATMANAHK
+1288 IEAATLANAHK
-1299 FISSLPDG
+1299 FISAMPEG
-1307 YETFVGERG
+1307 YKTQVGERG
-1316 IQLSGGQKQRI
+1316 VQMSGGQKQRI
-1327 AIARAFLR
+1327 ALARAFVK
-1335 KAEVMLLDEATSA
+1335 KAEIMLLDEATSA
-1348 LDAESERSVQEALE
+1348 LDAESERSVQEALD
-1362 RACAGKTTIVV
+1362 RACSGKTTIVV

-1396 QGSHSHLLKNYPD
+1396 QGSHSHLIKNYPD
-1409 GIYSRM
+1409 GCYARM
-1415 IQLQRFTHGQVVSM
+1415 IQLQRFSHGQAVGM
-1429 VSGSSSSTRQR
+1429 ASGSTSSTRPR
-1440 EDQDQGQ
+1440 EDEGKEN

>member
-1 MVVKLRCDSKNRAS
+1 MEVKKEEGGDVEKP
-15 KWRESS
+15 
-21 TSSIISCKC
+21 TS
-30 GRKKLRLCKNKE
+30 
-42 MSKESEEIKTIEQW
+42 
-56 RWSEMQGLELHDSS
+56 
-70 LSSDIDLGASFKA
+70 
-83 NHNSI
+83 
-88 DNFPST
+88 
-94 PTITLKTSSTK
+94 
-105 TTTIISNTQLKSQNF
+105 
-120 DKREVF
+120 
-126 IEENKQMGSFE
+126 
-137 KEKKISKDFDK
+137 
-148 REVFVEDNK
+148 
-157 QMGSF
+157 
-162 EKEKKN
+162 
-168 SGDGDKEK
+168 
-176 SGLSLPPVGFKELFR
+176 PPPAVGFGELFR
-191 FADRLDCVLMGIGTV
+191 FADGLDYALMIIGSL

-229 GSNAN
+229 GSYAN
-234 NVDKMTQEVL
+234 DVDKMTQEVL

-275 STKMRI
+275 TTKMRI
-281 KFLEAAL
+281 KYLEAAL

-294 FDTHLRT
+294 FDTEVRT

-313 MVQDAIS
+313 VVQDAIS

-327 HYMATFVSGFVV
+327 HYMATFLSGFVV

-356 LIAVIGG
+356 LIAVIGA
-363 IHATTLAKLSGKSQE
+363 IYTMTSAKLSSQSQE
-378 SLSQAGNIV
+378 ALSKAGNTV
-387 EQTIVQIRTVLAYVG
+387 EQTVVQIRTVLAFVG
-402 ESKALKD
+402 EAKAMQA
-409 YTAALRIAQ
+409 YTAALRVSQ
-418 RIGYKT
+418 KIGYKS
-424 GFAKGLGLGATYFT
+424 GFSKGFGLGATYFT

-453 VRHHFTNGGLAISTM
+453 VRHHFTNGGLAIATM
-468 FAVMIGGIG
+468 FAVMIGGLA

-484 MAAFAKAR
+484 MTAFAKAR

-498 FQVIDHKPA
+498 FRIIDHKPS

-512 ESGLELESV
+512 KTGLELDTVS
-521 TGQVELKNVNFSYP
+521 GQLELKNVEFSYP
-535 SRPDVLVLKNFSITV
+535 SRPEIKILNNFNLVV
-550 PSGKTIA
+550 PAGKTIA

-569 VSLIERFYDPTSGQV
+569 VSLIERFYDPTSGQL
-584 MLDGQDIKSLK
+584 MLDGNDIKTLK
-595 LKWLRQQV
+595 LKWLRQQI

-609 PALFATTIKE
+609 PALFATSIKE

-628 NLIEIEEAAR
+628 TQIEIEEAAR

-651 GYDTQVGERGLQL
+651 GFDTQVGERGLQL

-730 VAVLQQGSV
+730 VAVLQQGNV
-739 SEIGTHDELM
+739 SEIGSHDELM
-749 GKGENGMYAKLIRMQ
+749 SKGENGMYAKLIKMQ
-764 EAAHETALN
+764 EAAHETALS

-821 DAGYPNY
+821 DAAYSNY
-828 RHDKLAFREQY
+828 RNEKLAFKDQA
-839 SSFLRLAKM
+839 SSFGRLAKM
-848 NSPEWSYALIGSI
+848 NSPEWTYALIGSI
-861 GSVVCG
+861 GSIICG

-882 VYYNPDHAYMIRE
+882 VYYNPDHAYMSKQIA
-895 IGKYCYLLIGVS
+895 KYCYLLIGVS

-915 LQHFFWDVVG
+915 LQHYYWDVVG
-925 ENLTKRVREKMIEA
+925 ENLTKRVREKMLAA
-939 VLKNEMAWFD
+939 VLKMEMAWFD
-949 QEENE
+949 QEEND
-954 SSRIAARLALDANNV
+954 SSRIAARLSLDANNV

-1000 LALVLIAVFPVVV
+1000 LALVLIGVFPVVV

-1035 KSTQLA
+1035 KATQLA

-1061 DLFTTN
+1061 NLFDAS
-1067 LQTPLKRCFWKGQ
+1067 LQTPLRRCFWKGQ
-1080 IAGTGYGIAQ
+1080 IAGSGYGIAQ

-1151 VFDLLDRK
+1151 VFELLDRK
-1159 TEIEPDDIDSTPV
+1159 TEVEPDD
-1172 PDKLRGEVEFKH
+1172 PDATAAPDRLRGEVEFKH
-1184 VDFTYPSR
+1184 VDFSYPTR
-1192 PDVPIFRDLNLRA
+1192 PDVSIFRDLNLRA

-1212 LVGPSGSGKSSVI
+1212 LVGPSGCGKSSVI
-1225 SLILRYYDPSSG
+1225 ALIERFYEPSSG
-1237 RVMIDGKDIR
+1237 RVIIDGKDIR
-1247 KYNLKALRRHIA
+1247 KYNLKSLRRHIA
-1259 MVPQEPCLFATTIY
+1259 VVPQEPCLFATTIY
-1273 ENIAYGQESATEAEI
+1273 ENIAYGHESATEAEI
-1288 IEAATMANAHK
+1288 TEAATLANAHK
-1299 FISSLPDG
+1299 FISALPDG
-1307 YETFVGERG
+1307 YKTFVGERG
-1316 IQLSGGQKQRI
+1316 VQLSGGQKQRI

-1335 KAEVMLLDEATSA
+1335 KAELMLLDEATSA
-1348 LDAESERSVQEALE
+1348 LDAESERCVQEALD
-1362 RACAGKTTIVV
+1362 RACAGKTTIIV

-1396 QGSHSHLLKNYPD
+1396 QGSHSHLLKNYSD
-1409 GIYSRM
+1409 GIYARM
-1415 IQLQRFTHGQVVSM
+1415 IQLQRFTHGEAVNMATGST
-1429 VSGSSSSTRQR
+1429 SSSRPK
-1440 EDQDQGQ
+1440 EDLD

>member
-1 MVVKLRCDSKNRAS
+1 MEK
-15 KWRESS
+15 
-21 TSSIISCKC
+21 
-30 GRKKLRLCKNKE
+30 
-42 MSKESEEIKTIEQW
+42 
-56 RWSEMQGLELHDSS
+56 
-70 LSSDIDLGASFKA
+70 
-83 NHNSI
+83 
-88 DNFPST
+88 PST
-94 PTITLKTSSTK
+94 A
-105 TTTIISNTQLKSQNF
+105 
-120 DKREVF
+120 
-126 IEENKQMGSFE
+126 
-137 KEKKISKDFDK
+137 
-148 REVFVEDNK
+148 
-157 QMGSF
+157 
-162 EKEKKN
+162 
-168 SGDGDKEK
+168 
-176 SGLSLPPVGFKELFR
+176 LPAVGFGELFR
-191 FADRLDCVLMGIGTV
+191 FADGLDYVLMGIGSL

-229 GSNAN
+229 GSYAN
-234 NVDKMTQEVL
+234 DVDKMTQEVL

-275 STKMRI
+275 TTKMRI
-281 KFLEAAL
+281 KYLESAL

-294 FDTHLRT
+294 FDTEVRT

-313 MVQDAIS
+313 VVQDAIS

-356 LIAVIGG
+356 LIAVIGA
-363 IHATTLAKLSGKSQE
+363 IYTMTSAKLSSQSQE
-378 SLSQAGNIV
+378 ALSKAGNIV
-387 EQTIVQIRTVLAYVG
+387 EQTVVQIRTVLAFVG
-402 ESKALKD
+402 ESKALQA
-409 YTAALRIAQ
+409 YSAALRVSQ
-418 RIGYKT
+418 KIGYKS
-424 GFAKGLGLGATYFT
+424 GFSKGFGLGATYFT

-453 VRHHFTNGGLAISTM
+453 VRHHFTNGGLAIATM
-468 FAVMIGGIG
+468 FAVMIGGLA

-484 MAAFAKAR
+484 MTAFAKAR
-492 VAAAKI
+492 VAATKI
-498 FQVIDHKPA
+498 FRIIDHKPS

-512 ESGLELESV
+512 KTGLELDTVS
-521 TGQVELKNVNFSYP
+521 GQLELKNVEFSYP
-535 SRPDVLVLKNFSITV
+535 SRPEIKILNNFNLVV
-550 PSGKTIA
+550 PAGKTIA

-569 VSLIERFYDPTSGQV
+569 VSLIERFYDPTSGQLL
-584 MLDGQDIKSLK
+584 LDGNDIKTLK
-595 LKWLRQQV
+595 LKWLRQQI

-609 PALFATTIKE
+609 PALFATSIKE
-619 NILLGRPDA
+619 NVLLGRPDA
-628 NLIEIEEAAR
+628 TQIEIEEAAR

-651 GYDTQVGERGLQL
+651 GFDTQVGERGLQL

-739 SEIGTHDELM
+739 SEIGSHDELM
-749 GKGENGMYAKLIRMQ
+749 SKGENGMYAKLIKMQ

-821 DAGYPNY
+821 DAAYSNY
-828 RHDKLAFREQY
+828 RNEKLAFKDQA
-839 SSFLRLAKM
+839 SSFGRLAKM
-848 NSPEWSYALIGSI
+848 NSPEWAYALIGSI
-861 GSVVCG
+861 GSVICG

-882 VYYNPDHAYMIRE
+882 VYYNPDHTYMSKQIA
-895 IGKYCYLLIGVS
+895 KYCFLLIGVS
-907 SAALIFNT
+907 SAALVFNT
-915 LQHFFWDVVG
+915 LQHYYWDVVG
-925 ENLTKRVREKMIEA
+925 ENLTKRVREKMLEA
-939 VLKNEMAWFD
+939 VLKMEMAWFD
-949 QEENE
+949 QEEND
-954 SSRIAARLALDANNV
+954 SSRIAARLSLDANNV

-1000 LALVLIAVFPVVV
+1000 LALVLIGVFPVVV

-1035 KSTQLA
+1035 KATQLA

-1048 RTVAAFNSETKIV
+1048 RTVSAFNSETKIV
-1061 DLFTTN
+1061 NLFDSS
-1067 LQTPLKRCFWKGQ
+1067 LQTPLRRCFWKGQ
-1080 IAGTGYGIAQ
+1080 IAGSGYGIAQ

-1151 VFDLLDRK
+1151 VFELLDRK
-1159 TEIEPDDIDSTPV
+1159 TEVEPDDPDATTV
-1172 PDKLRGEVEFKH
+1172 PDRLRGEVEFKH
-1184 VDFTYPSR
+1184 VDFSYPTR
-1192 PDVPIFRDLNLRA
+1192 PDVSIFRDLNLRA

-1212 LVGPSGSGKSSVI
+1212 LVGPSGCGKSSVI
-1225 SLILRYYDPSSG
+1225 SLIERFYEPSSG
-1237 RVMIDGKDIR
+1237 RIIIDGKDIR
-1247 KYNLKALRRHIA
+1247 KYNLKSLRRHIA
-1259 MVPQEPCLFATTIY
+1259 VVPQEPCLFATTIY
-1273 ENIAYGQESATEAEI
+1273 ENIAYGHESATEAEI
-1288 IEAATMANAHK
+1288 TEAATLANAHK

-1307 YETFVGERG
+1307 YKTFVGERG
-1316 IQLSGGQKQRI
+1316 VQLSGGQKQRI

-1335 KAEVMLLDEATSA
+1335 KAELMLLDEATSA
-1348 LDAESERSVQEALE
+1348 LDAESERCVQEALD

-1396 QGSHSHLLKNYPD
+1396 QGSHSHLLKNYSD
-1409 GIYSRM
+1409 GIYARM
-1415 IQLQRFTHGQVVSM
+1415 IQLQRFTHGEAVNM
-1429 VSGSSSSTRQR
+1429 ATGSTSSARSK
-1440 EDQDQGQ
+1440 EDQD

>member
-1 MVVKLRCDSKNRAS
+1 MSQ
-15 KWRESS
+15 ES
-21 TSSIISCKC
+21 
-30 GRKKLRLCKNKE
+30 L
-42 MSKESEEIKTIEQW
+42 EIKTIEQW
-56 RWSEMQGLELHDSS
+56 KWSEMQGLELVSEPPPDPTSHPHP
-70 LSSDIDLGASFKA
+70 LKI
-83 NHNSI
+83 
-88 DNFPST
+88 T
-94 PTITLKTSSTK
+94 PTTPSLTLNTNSTDQLQQQQQSVVERREMESREPKKGGTSS
-105 TTTIISNTQLKSQNF
+105 SGG
-120 DKREVF
+120 
-126 IEENKQMGSFE
+126 GSGE
-137 KEKKISKDFDK
+137 KP
-148 REVFVEDNK
+148 
-157 QMGSF
+157 
-162 EKEKKN
+162 
-168 SGDGDKEK
+168 GDAA
-176 SGLSLPPVGFKELFR
+176 LVGFGELFR
-191 FADRLDCVLMGIGTV
+191 FADGLDYVLMGIGSM
-206 GAFVHGCSLPLF
+206 GAFVHGCSLPIF

-229 GSNAN
+229 GSNASN
-234 NVDKMTQEVL
+234 MDTMMQEVL
-244 KYAFYFL
+244 KYAYYFL
-251 VVGAAIWASS
+251 IVGATIWASS

-294 FDTHLRT
+294 FDTEVRT
-301 SDVVSAI
+301 SDVVFAI

-356 LIAVIGG
+356 LIAVIGA
-363 IHATTLAKLSGKSQE
+363 IHTTTLAKLSGKSQQA
-378 SLSQAGNIV
+378 LSQAGNIV
-387 EQTIVQIRTVLAYVG
+387 EQTIVQIRVVLAFVG
-402 ESKALKD
+402 ESRALQAYSSALKV
-409 YTAALRIAQ
+409 AQ
-418 RIGYKT
+418 RIGYKS
-424 GFAKGLGLGATYFT
+424 GFSKGMGLGATYFV

-453 VRHHFTNGGLAISTM
+453 VRHHYTNGGLAIATM
-468 FAVMIGGIG
+468 FAVMIGGLGIG
-477 LGQSAPS
+477 QAIPS
-484 MAAFAKAR
+484 MGAFAKAK

-498 FQVIDHKPA
+498 FRIIDHKA
-507 VDRNA
+507 AIDRNC
-512 ESGLELESV
+512 ESGIELEAV
-521 TGQVELKNVNFSYP
+521 TGLVELKNVDFAYP
-535 SRPDVLVLKNFSITV
+535 SRPDVRILNNFSLNV

-569 VSLIERFYDPTSGQV
+569 VSLIERFYDPNSGQV
-584 MLDGQDIKSLK
+584 LLDGHDIKTLK
-595 LKWLRQQV
+595 LRWLRQQI

-628 NLIEIEEAAR
+628 DQAEIEEAAR

-651 GYDTQVGERGLQL
+651 GFDTQKSMANNHLYDDDVEVDNYLKTTSGKTAERRMKKFCQFPYADAIVPEKVGERGLQL

-739 SEIGTHDELM
+739 SEIGTHDELIA
-749 GKGENGMYAKLIRMQ
+749 KGENGMYAKLIRMQ
-764 EAAHETALN
+764 EMAHETALN
-773 NARKSSARPS
+773 SARKSSARPS

-821 DAGYPNY
+821 DASFPNY
-828 RHDKLAFREQY
+828 RLEKLAFKEQA
-839 SSFLRLAKM
+839 SSFWRLAKM
-848 NSPEWSYALIGSI
+848 NSPEWGYALVGSI
-861 GSVVCG
+861 GSVICG

-882 VYYNPDHAYMIRE
+882 IYYNPNHAYMSKQIA
-895 IGKYCYLLIGVS
+895 KYCYLLIGLS

-915 LQHFFWDVVG
+915 LQHSFWDIVG
-925 ENLTKRVREKMIEA
+925 ENLTKRVREKMLTT

-954 SSRIAARLALDANNV
+954 SARIAARLALDANNV

-980 MQNSALM
+980 VQNTALM

-1000 LALVLIAVFPVVV
+1000 LALVLIAVFPLVV

-1018 QKMFMKGFSGD
+1018 QKMFMNGFSGD
-1029 LEAAHA
+1029 LEAAHSKA
-1035 KSTQLA
+1035 TQLA
-1041 GEAVANV
+1041 GEAIANV
-1048 RTVAAFNSETKIV
+1048 RTVAAFNSEAKIV
-1061 DLFTTN
+1061 GLFSYN
-1067 LQTPLKRCFWKGQ
+1067 LEIPLRRCFWKGQ
-1080 IAGTGYGIAQ
+1080 IAGIGFGIAQ
-1090 FLLYASYALGLWY
+1090 FSLYASYALGLWY

-1159 TEIEPDDIDSTPV
+1159 TEIEPDDPDATPV
-1172 PDKLRGEVEFKH
+1172 PDRLRGEVELKH
-1184 VDFTYPSR
+1184 VDFSYPTR

-1205 RAGKTLA
+1205 RAGKILA
-1212 LVGPSGSGKSSVI
+1212 LVGPSGCGKSSVI
-1225 SLILRYYDPSSG
+1225 ALIQRFYEPSSG

-1247 KYNLKALRRHIA
+1247 KYNLKSLRKHIA
-1259 MVPQEPCLFATTIY
+1259 IVPQEPCLFATTIY
-1273 ENIAYGQESATEAEI
+1273 ENIAYGNESATEAEI
-1288 IEAATMANAHK
+1288 IEAATLANADK

-1307 YETFVGERG
+1307 YKTFVGERG
-1316 IQLSGGQKQRI
+1316 VQLSGGQKQRI
-1327 AIARAFLR
+1327 AIARAFIR
-1335 KAEVMLLDEATSA
+1335 KTELMLLDEATSA
-1348 LDAESERSVQEALE
+1348 LDAESERSVQEALD
-1362 RACAGKTTIVV
+1362 RACSGKTTIVV

-1409 GIYSRM
+1409 GSYARM
-1415 IQLQRFTHGQVVSM
+1415 IQLQRFTHSQVIGM
-1429 VSGSSSSTRQR
+1429 TSGSSSSTRPKDDG
-1440 EDQDQGQ
+1440 EKEG